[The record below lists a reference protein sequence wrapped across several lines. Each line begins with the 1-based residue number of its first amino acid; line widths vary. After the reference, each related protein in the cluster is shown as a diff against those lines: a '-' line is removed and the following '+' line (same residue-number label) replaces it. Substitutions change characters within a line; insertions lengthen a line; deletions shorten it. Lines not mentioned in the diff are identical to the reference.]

1 MPKKCHR
8 QSAGKGRLG
17 SIGGQKEV
25 IMKKRIASILLVLVM
40 ALSLIPT
47 TVWAWTP
54 TVSTFEA
61 LKSRISSFSHNNPIE
76 IVVDGT
82 IEISETLNIRPTRN
96 GNGHMAWYEFWN
108 QNIIITGADADSKLV
123 RAKGFTDALF
133 DLQGEQGYS
142 GYQGSDHP
150 AYASLTLRNIT
161 LDGGGDTTTA
171 GYAAIR
177 AKEYS
182 NVILEDGAVI
192 QNCKNINNAG
202 GAVYLGSGN
211 NGGAATF
218 TMSGTARMENN
229 EAGMG
234 GALYVNN
241 APAKVII
248 SGGTMQNNT
257 ARNYGGAIS
266 CSATSHYTTLPFT
279 LDLLG
284 GTIKNNTAG
293 VKGGGVYFGGMTT
306 CTVGGALN
314 ITGNTQGESKT
325 ASNLHVGENAEKPQI
340 YIGDDD
346 DKLTS
351 AASIGVNSDL
361 VPTKQIVYGTT
372 ATNIFFSDRTDCAL
386 VPNGNSLDLKATDT
400 HTHCP
405 CNNTYTTSD
414 SYHNHAANTT
424 WTGIN
429 SLAAIKSSGNYYLL
443 NDVTIDD
450 TWALDV
456 NKSNVG
462 LCLNGH
468 KLIINANYNRPYI
481 SIPGY
486 RTLTLTDC
494 GRTAGQIVAQGNLD
508 DYGIRAIK
516 IEAGGT
522 FNMYGGEITGFNEGF
537 AAVHNYAGKFN
548 LFGGKITHN
557 DTCGVYVQGDSRS
570 LTTQMP
576 EFYMFG
582 GEISYNT
589 ADGSDVNGGGVLLEY
604 RSEFNMSGGSIKN
617 NTAGGSGG
625 GIAAYGN
632 NVGDATLT
640 ISGGE
645 ISGNRAS
652 CSSTQKDDQGGGGI
666 YLGACSKLTLSDGK
680 ITGNY
685 ACAENYKETQTNN
698 GGYGGGVLL
707 RSARAFSM
715 TGGEISG
722 NHAGMSSF
730 PKGYSTK
737 YVGGR
742 GGGVYIDNIDNAKFY
757 MSRGSIKNNTA
768 DDCGGGVYFC
778 SKGYVY
784 LSNKPVIQ
792 GNTGKKGAADN
803 LYLDYNNSKQRFD
816 VNGTLNSGADIGIS
830 TSKAL
835 YGSET
840 VTVSRGNAITYDEFK
855 YFKPDRSDYEAFL
868 TNYDS
873 YVALRLKTYDVKI
886 NLPEGLT
893 RLASSGELEQNCST
907 LTTVYA
913 YLTDATNY
921 YIPDDYG
928 LKLNG
933 LTVGK
938 SNNRIYISGSPTA
951 DTTITLPAPTE
962 KGEQPNA
969 PTGLET
975 QDPTSSDGL
984 GHINHTTS
992 KMEYRLVGSTGSW
1005 TTCGNSWTT
1014 AGAGKYEVRFKAT
1027 DTLKP
1032 SPSTEVVINRFI
1044 ESIPVPTPR
1053 GPFVYNGNQQF
1064 GLYPGTA
1071 HGYSSN
1077 RWYAWNVGTYTSTLT
1092 LKDGFKWLDGS
1103 TGTKQVQWEIQKLT
1117 PTAAHFVFK
1126 APADLEYDGTAKEA
1140 TMSWIRGDSSGWGI
1154 GAFSANK
1161 FTVTYKQN
1169 GQVVAAP
1176 TEMGTYQVYVSVANN
1191 DNLNAVSDLTDSSWT
1206 FTITHTGNH
1215 KWGEWKHND
1224 TQHWQECTVSGCTEK
1239 NGLADHDG
1247 TATCTKRAYC
1257 SVCQISYGSIDPTHH
1272 NLQSVAAVEPTCTQS
1287 GNNAY
1292 WKCLDC
1298 GKFFADSGAVNEITD
1313 HSSVIRKA
1321 LGHDYSVKS
1330 DNLRSEAANCQE
1342 HDTYWYVCA
1351 HDSTHI
1357 AKDDPAAADKYYSGE
1372 AGPHIYGTALTDF
1385 GADGHGY
1392 KCTLCDSRKD
1402 VQSHDFRDVPNASFL
1417 QSAATCQHRSVYYKS
1432 CTCGAV
1438 STETFEYG
1446 DTVPHSAK
1454 DGYESDGV
1462 NHWHICKDCSEI
1474 LGEKAPHAA
1483 ADGWK
1488 SDKDGHWKVCKDC
1501 GAAIGSI
1508 KPAHIPDREAADY
1521 ENPVLC
1527 TECGY
1532 EIAPVRPDVDVTVT
1546 IPFSMTVKKTGEA
1559 APGKETFK
1567 LAFAG
1572 MMTDGLKDFVTIVN
1586 DTIETNGE
1594 KTYTGSFVFTIKASK
1609 LHSIS
1614 DGIQLTQVKGSAEG
1628 WTYDETLYYVTL
1640 DIEDETVS
1648 LRDVSIM
1655 GEGDEF
1661 IPLDPKEDGSPLV
1674 AFTNSYNASL
1684 PTPPVKTGD
1693 AGITLW
1699 VSLAALSGL
1708 VMLAIPELKKRK
1720 THR

>member
-1 MPKKCHR
+1 
-8 QSAGKGRLG
+8 
-17 SIGGQKEV
+17 
-25 IMKKRIASILLVLVM
+25 MKKRIASILLVLVM

-47 TVWAWTP
+47 TVWAVWEP
-54 TVSTFEA
+54 TVSTFA
-61 LKSRISSFSHNNPIE
+61 DLKRVIASSSDGYETKIT
-76 IVVDGT
+76 IDGT
-82 IEISETLNIRPTRN
+82 IVISETLNLKSEDSDYGRN
-96 GNGHMAWYEFWN
+96 VSKYNVTIVGKDEN
-108 QNIIITGADADSKLV
+108 SKLV
-123 RAKGFTDALF
+123 RAEGFTEALF
-133 DLQGEQGYS
+133 VVAGTRTYYGSESLYYS
-142 GYQGSDHP
+142 
-150 AYASLTLRNIT
+150 SLTLRDIII
-161 LDGGGDTTTA
+161 DGGSDKTTA
-171 GYAAIR
+171 TSAAIR
-177 AKEYS
+177 VRSQGTLNLEGNTVIRNCKSSDNDGGAIFMGS
-182 NVILEDGAVI
+182 HDTPINGGQAILNISGNVIL
-192 QNCKNINNAG
+192 
-202 GAVYLGSGN
+202 
-211 NGGAATF
+211 
-218 TMSGTARMENN
+218 ENN
-229 EAGMG
+229 EAGYG
-234 GALYVNN
+234 GVVYIRDYGYSGPFTPSKLTMT
-241 APAKVII
+241 
-248 SGGTMQNNT
+248 GGTMRNNT
-257 ARNYGGAIS
+257 ARTAGGAIY
-266 CSATSHYTTLPFT
+266 SHDIKTTYRTEDVPLK
-279 LDLLG
+279 LLG
-284 GTIKNNTAG
+284 GTIQNNTAG
-293 VKGGGVYFGGMTT
+293 IKGGGVYFTGLAA

-325 ASNLHVGENAEKPQI
+325 ASNLHVGEEAENPHI
-340 YIGDDD
+340 YIGYGDN
-346 DKLTS
+346 KLTS

-361 VPTKQIVYGTT
+361 VPTEQIVYGTMD
-372 ATNIFFSDRTDCAL
+372 TNIFFSDRTDCAL

-405 CNNTYTTSD
+405 CNNTTSD
-414 SYHNHAANTT
+414 SYYHNHAANTT

-429 SLAAIKSSGNYYLL
+429 SLAAIKSSGSYYLL

-456 NKSNVG
+456 NKSNVS

-494 GRTAGQIVAQGNLD
+494 GRTAGQIVTQGSQYDLEHYRNYAVD
-508 DYGIRAIK
+508 IG
-516 IEAGGT
+516 AGGQ
-522 FNMYGGEITGFNEGF
+522 FNMYGGEITGFEAD
-537 AAVHNYAGKFN
+537 AAVHNYAGKFY

-557 DTCGVYVQGDSRS
+557 DTHGVYVQGDSRS

-625 GIAAYGN
+625 GIAAYGTSD
-632 NVGDATLT
+632 GDATLT

-730 PKGYSTK
+730 PKGYGTQ
-737 YVGGR
+737 YVGGS
-742 GGGVYIDNIDNAKFY
+742 GGGVYLDNIDNAKFY

-778 SKGYVY
+778 SKSRVY

-816 VNGTLNSGADIGIS
+816 VDGTLNFGADIGIS

-840 VTVSRGNAITYDEFK
+840 VTVSRGRAITSDEFR

-868 TNYDS
+868 TNVDCF
-873 YVALRLKTYDVKI
+873 VALRLKTYDVKI

-928 LKLNG
+928 LTLNG

-951 DTTITLPAPTE
+951 DTIITLPAPTE

-975 QDPTSSDGL
+975 EDPTSSNGL
-984 GHINHTTS
+984 GHINNTTS

-1053 GPFVYNGNQQF
+1053 GPFVYNGNQQY

-1071 HGYSSN
+1071 YGYNSN
-1077 RWYAWNVGTYTSTLT
+1077 RWYAWNAGTYTSKLT

-1103 TGTKQVQWEIQKLT
+1103 TDAKQVQWEIQKLT

-1126 APADLEYDGTAKEA
+1126 APADLEYNGTAKEA
-1140 TMSWIRGDSSGWGI
+1140 TMSWIPGDSSGWGI

-1191 DNLNAVSDLTDSSWT
+1191 DNLNAVSDLTDPSWT

-1215 KWGEWKHND
+1215 RWGEWKHND

-1257 SVCQISYGSIDPTHH
+1257 SVCRISYGSIDPTHH

-1298 GKFFADSGAVNEITD
+1298 GKFFADSAAVNEITD

-1402 VQSHDFRDVPNASFL
+1402 VQSHDFQDVPNASFL
-1417 QSAATCQHRSVYYKS
+1417 KSIATCQHKAVYYKS

-1446 DTVPHSAK
+1446 DTAPHAPK

-1501 GAAIGSI
+1501 GAAIDGT
-1508 KPAHIPDREAADY
+1508 KTAHIPDREAADY
-1521 ENPVLC
+1521 ENPILC
-1527 TECGY
+1527 SVCGY

-1567 LAFAG
+1567 LGFAG
-1572 MMTDGLKDFVTIVN
+1572 MMPDGLKDFVTIVN

-1594 KTYTGSFVFTIKASK
+1594 KTYTGDFVFTVKASK
-1609 LHSIS
+1609 LRYIS
-1614 DGIQLTQVKGSAEG
+1614 DGIHLTQVKGSAEG

-1708 VMLAIPELKKRK
+1708 VMLAIPEFKKRK
-1720 THR
+1720 THC

>member
-1 MPKKCHR
+1 
-8 QSAGKGRLG
+8 
-17 SIGGQKEV
+17 
-25 IMKKRIASILLVLVM
+25 MKKRIASILLVLVM

-47 TVWAWTP
+47 TVWAVWEP
-54 TVSTFEA
+54 TVSTFA
-61 LKSRISSFSHNNPIE
+61 DLKRVIASSSDGYETKIT
-76 IVVDGT
+76 IDGT
-82 IEISETLNIRPTRN
+82 IVISETLNLKSEDSDYGRN
-96 GNGHMAWYEFWN
+96 VSKYNVTIVGKDEN
-108 QNIIITGADADSKLV
+108 SKLV
-123 RAKGFTDALF
+123 RAEGFTEALF
-133 DLQGEQGYS
+133 VVAGTRTYYGSESLYYS
-142 GYQGSDHP
+142 
-150 AYASLTLRNIT
+150 SLTLRDIII
-161 LDGGGDTTTA
+161 DGGSDKTTA
-171 GYAAIR
+171 TSAAIR
-177 AKEYS
+177 VRSQGTLNLEGNTVIRNCKSSDNDGGAIFMGS
-182 NVILEDGAVI
+182 HDTPINGGQAILNISGNVIL
-192 QNCKNINNAG
+192 
-202 GAVYLGSGN
+202 
-211 NGGAATF
+211 
-218 TMSGTARMENN
+218 ENN
-229 EAGMG
+229 EAGYG
-234 GALYVNN
+234 GVVYIRDYGYSGPFTPSKLTMT
-241 APAKVII
+241 
-248 SGGTMQNNT
+248 GGTMRNNT
-257 ARNYGGAIS
+257 ARKAGGAIY
-266 CSATSHYTTLPFT
+266 SHDIKTTYRTEDVPLK
-279 LDLLG
+279 LLG
-284 GTIKNNTAG
+284 GTIQNNTAG
-293 VKGGGVYFGGMTT
+293 IKGGGVYFTGLAA

-314 ITGNTQGESKT
+314 ITGNTQGDSKT
-325 ASNLHVGENAEKPQI
+325 ASNLHVGEEAENPHI
-340 YIGDDD
+340 YISYGD

-372 ATNIFFSDRTDCAL
+372 DTNIFFSDRTDCAL

-429 SLAAIKSSGNYYLL
+429 SLAAIKSSGSYYLL

-456 NKSNVG
+456 NKSNVS

-494 GRTAGQIVAQGNLD
+494 GRTAGQIVAQGSQYDLEHYRNYAVD
-508 DYGIRAIK
+508 IG
-516 IEAGGT
+516 AGGQ
-522 FNMYGGEITGFNEGF
+522 FNMYGGEITGFEAD
-537 AAVHNYAGKFN
+537 AAVHNYAGKFY

-557 DTCGVYVQGDSRS
+557 DTHGVYVQGDSS
-570 LTTQMP
+570 SVLTPMP
-576 EFYMFG
+576 VFNMFG

-589 ADGSDVNGGGVLLEY
+589 ADGSDVNGGGVLLMY
-604 RSEFNMSGGSIKN
+604 RSEFNMFGGFIKN

-632 NVGDATLT
+632 DVGDATLT

-666 YLGACSKLTLSDGK
+666 YLGARSKLTLSDGK

-698 GGYGGGVLL
+698 GGYGGGVLF

-730 PKGYSTK
+730 PKGYGTQ
-737 YVGGR
+737 YVGGS
-742 GGGVYIDNIDNAKFY
+742 GGGVYLDNIDNAKFY

-778 SKGYVY
+778 SKSRVY

-803 LYLDYNNSKQRFD
+803 LYLDYNNSNQRFD
-816 VNGTLNSGADIGIS
+816 VNGTLNFGADIGIS

-840 VTVSRGNAITYDEFK
+840 VTVSRGRAITYDEFK

-873 YVALRLKTYDVKI
+873 FVALRLKTYDVNI
-886 NLPEGLT
+886 ILPDGLT

-928 LKLNG
+928 LTLNG

-975 QDPTSSDGL
+975 QDPTRSDGL
-984 GHINHTTS
+984 GHINNTTS

-1053 GPFVYNGNQQF
+1053 GPFVYNGNQQY

-1191 DNLNAVSDLTDSSWT
+1191 DNLNAVSDLTDPSWT

-1372 AGPHIYGTALTDF
+1372 AGPHIYGTTLTDF

-1402 VQSHDFRDVPNASFL
+1402 VRSHDFQDVPNASFL
-1417 QSAATCQHRSVYYKS
+1417 QSGPTCQHRSVYYKS

-1446 DTVPHSAK
+1446 DTAPHAPK

-1501 GAAIGSI
+1501 GAAIDGT
-1508 KPAHIPDREAADY
+1508 KTAHTPDRDAADY

-1567 LAFAG
+1567 LGFAG

-1594 KTYTGSFVFTIKASK
+1594 KTYTGSFVFTVKASK
-1609 LHSIS
+1609 LRYIS
-1614 DGIQLTQVKGSAEG
+1614 DGIHLTQVKGSAEG

-1661 IPLDPKEDGSPLV
+1661 IPLDPKADGSPLV

-1720 THR
+1720 THC

>member
-1 MPKKCHR
+1 
-8 QSAGKGRLG
+8 
-17 SIGGQKEV
+17 
-25 IMKKRIASILLVLVM
+25 MKKRIASILLVLVM

-47 TVWAWTP
+47 TVWAVWEP
-54 TVSTFEA
+54 TVSTFA
-61 LKSRISSFSHNNPIE
+61 DLKRVIASSSDGYETKIT
-76 IVVDGT
+76 IDGT
-82 IEISETLNIRPTRN
+82 IVISETLNLKSEDSDYGRN
-96 GNGHMAWYEFWN
+96 VSKYNVTIVGKDEN
-108 QNIIITGADADSKLV
+108 SKLV
-123 RAKGFTDALF
+123 RAEGFTEALF
-133 DLQGEQGYS
+133 VVAGTRTYYGSESLYYS
-142 GYQGSDHP
+142 
-150 AYASLTLRNIT
+150 SLTLRDIII
-161 LDGGGDTTTA
+161 DGGSDKTTA
-171 GYAAIR
+171 TSAAIR
-177 AKEYS
+177 VRSQGTLNLEGNTVIRNCKSSDNDGGAIFMGS
-182 NVILEDGAVI
+182 HDTPINGGQAILNISGNVIL
-192 QNCKNINNAG
+192 
-202 GAVYLGSGN
+202 
-211 NGGAATF
+211 
-218 TMSGTARMENN
+218 ENN
-229 EAGMG
+229 EAGYG
-234 GALYVNN
+234 GVVYIRDYGYSGPFTPSKLTMT
-241 APAKVII
+241 
-248 SGGTMQNNT
+248 GGTMRNNT
-257 ARNYGGAIS
+257 ARKAGGAIY
-266 CSATSHYTTLPFT
+266 SHDIKTTYRTEDVPLK
-279 LDLLG
+279 LLG
-284 GTIKNNTAG
+284 GTIQNNTAG
-293 VKGGGVYFGGMTT
+293 IKGGGVYFTGLAA

-325 ASNLHVGENAEKPQI
+325 ASNLHVGEEAENPHI
-340 YIGDDD
+340 YISYGD

-372 ATNIFFSDRTDCAL
+372 DTNIFFSDRTDCAL

-414 SYHNHAANTT
+414 SYHDHTANTT

-429 SLAAIKSSGNYYLL
+429 SLAAIKSTGNYYLL

-456 NKSNVG
+456 NKSNVS

-468 KLIINANYNRPYI
+468 KLIINANYNRPCI

-494 GRTAGQIVAQGNLD
+494 GQTAGQIVAQGSQYDLEHYSN
-508 DYGIRAIK
+508 YAIK
-516 IEAGGT
+516 IDAGGT
-522 FNMYGGEITGFNEGF
+522 FNMYGGEITGFK
-537 AAVHNYAGKFN
+537 ADAVVYNYAGEFN

-557 DTCGVYVQGDSRS
+557 DACGVHVLGDYQN
-570 LTTQMP
+570 LTTPMP
-576 EFYMFG
+576 VFNMYG

-589 ADGSDVNGGGVLLEY
+589 INGSDVNGGGVLLNY
-604 RSEFNMSGGSIKN
+604 RSKFNMFGGFIKN

-666 YLGACSKLTLSDGK
+666 YLGSYSKLTLSDGK

-698 GGYGGGVLL
+698 GGYGGGVFL
-707 RSARAFSM
+707 RSYRAFSM

-803 LYLDYNNSKQRFD
+803 LYLDYNNSNQRFN

-855 YFKPDRSDYEAFL
+855 YFKPDRSNYEAFL
-868 TNYDS
+868 TNVDC

-928 LKLNG
+928 LTLNG

-975 QDPTSSDGL
+975 QDPTSSNGF
-984 GHINHTTS
+984 GYINHTTS
-992 KMEYRLVGSTGSW
+992 KMEYRLVGSTGPW

-1053 GPFVYNGNQQF
+1053 GPFVYNGNQQY

-1191 DNLNAVSDLTDSSWT
+1191 DNLNAVSDLTDPSWT

-1298 GKFFADSGAVNEITD
+1298 GKFFADSAAVNEITD

-1402 VQSHDFRDVPNASFL
+1402 VRSHDFQDVPNASFL
-1417 QSAATCQHRSVYYKS
+1417 QSAATCQHKAVYYKS
-1432 CTCGAV
+1432 CTCGAK
-1438 STETFEYG
+1438 STDTFEYG
-1446 DTVPHSAK
+1446 DTAPHSTK

-1474 LGEKAPHAA
+1474 LGEKAPHTA

-1488 SDKDGHWKVCKDC
+1488 FDKDGHWKVCKDC
-1501 GAAIGSI
+1501 GAAIDGT
-1508 KPAHIPDREAADY
+1508 KTAHTPDREAADY

-1546 IPFSMTVKKTGEA
+1546 IPFSMTVKKAGEA

-1594 KTYTGSFVFTIKASK
+1594 KTYTGDFVFTVKASK
-1609 LHSIS
+1609 LRYIS
-1614 DGIQLTQVKGSAEG
+1614 DGIHLTQVKGSAEG

-1648 LRDVSIM
+1648 LRDVSVP

-1708 VMLAIPELKKRK
+1708 VMLAIPEFKKRK
-1720 THR
+1720 THC

>member
-1 MPKKCHR
+1 
-8 QSAGKGRLG
+8 
-17 SIGGQKEV
+17 
-25 IMKKRIASILLVLVM
+25 MKKRIASILLVLVM

-47 TVWAWTP
+47 TVWAWTS

-61 LKSRISSFSHNNPIE
+61 LKSRISSLSYNNPIE

-96 GNGHMAWYEFWN
+96 GDGHMAWYEFWN

-234 GALYVNN
+234 GALYVSN
-241 APAKVII
+241 APAEVTI

-257 ARNYGGAIS
+257 ARKNGGAIS
-266 CSATSHYTTLPFT
+266 CDASSYYSLSIP
-279 LDLLG
+279 LKLLG

-293 VKGGGVYFGGMTT
+293 IKGGGVYFGGTT
-306 CTVGGALN
+306 VCTVGGALN
-314 ITGNTQGESKT
+314 ITGNTQGDSKT
-325 ASNLHVGENAEKPQI
+325 ASNLHVGEEAKNPQI
-340 YIGDDD
+340 SIGYDD

-386 VPNGNSLDLKATDT
+386 VANGNSLDLKASAT

-429 SLAAIKSSGNYYLL
+429 SLAAIKSSGSYYLL
-443 NDVTIDD
+443 NDVTVDK

-456 NKSNVG
+456 NKSDVR

-557 DTCGVYVQGDSRS
+557 DTHGVYVQGDSSS

-604 RSEFNMSGGSIKN
+604 RSKFNMSGGSIKN

-632 NVGDATLT
+632 DVGDATLT

-666 YLGACSKLTLSDGK
+666 YLGARSKLTLSDGK

-698 GGYGGGVLL
+698 GGYGGGVLF

-730 PKGYSTK
+730 PKGYGTE

-840 VTVSRGNAITYDEFK
+840 VTVSRSNPITYDEFK

-928 LKLNG
+928 LTLNG

-1140 TMSWIRGDSSGWGI
+1140 TMSWIPGDSSGWGI

-1169 GQVVAAP
+1169 GKIVAAP

-1191 DNLNAVSDLTDSSWT
+1191 DNLNAVSDLTDPSWT

-1257 SVCQISYGSIDPTHH
+1257 SVCQIFYGSIDPTHH

-1298 GKFFADSGAVNEITD
+1298 GKFFADSAAVNEITD

-1330 DNLRSEAANCQE
+1330 DNLRSEAANCRE

-1357 AKDDPAAADKYYSGE
+1357 AKDDPAAADKYYSGA

-1402 VQSHDFRDVPNASFL
+1402 VQSHDFQDVPNASFL
-1417 QSAATCQHRSVYYKS
+1417 KSIATCQHKAVYYKS

-1446 DTVPHSAK
+1446 DTAPHAPK

-1474 LGEKAPHAA
+1474 LGEKAPHTA

-1501 GAAIGSI
+1501 GAAIDGT
-1508 KPAHIPDREAADY
+1508 KTAHTPDRDAADY

-1527 TECGY
+1527 TVCGY

-1708 VMLAIPELKKRK
+1708 VMLAIPEFKKRK
-1720 THR
+1720 THC

>member
-1 MPKKCHR
+1 
-8 QSAGKGRLG
+8 
-17 SIGGQKEV
+17 
-25 IMKKRIASILLVLVM
+25 MKKRIASILLVLVM

-47 TVWAWTP
+47 TVWAWSYDNVTSFDKLKSAIEDLSYNNSIEI
-54 TVSTFEA
+54 TVS
-61 LKSRISSFSHNNPIE
+61 
-76 IVVDGT
+76 GT
-82 IEISETLNIRPTRN
+82 IEISETLNIRPTRT
-96 GNGHMAWYEFWN
+96 GNGTMAWYKYWN
-108 QNIIITGADADSKLV
+108 QNIIISGADANSKLV
-123 RAKGFTDALF
+123 RAKGFKGALF
-133 DLQGEQGYS
+133 NLQGEQGY
-142 GYQGSDHP
+142 GDGEDHP
-150 AYASLTLRNIT
+150 AYASLTLRDIT
-161 LDGGGDTTTA
+161 LDGGSDTTTA
-171 GYAAIR
+171 TSAAITAR
-177 AKEYS
+177 EYS
-182 NVILEDGAVI
+182 KVILENGAVI
-192 QNCKNINNAG
+192 QNCKNSSDEG

-211 NGGAATF
+211 SHGTATF

-234 GALYVNN
+234 GALYVRN
-241 APAKVII
+241 APAEVTI

-257 ARNYGGAIS
+257 ARKSGGAINS
-266 CSATSHYTTLPFT
+266 RANRYMSSTSEYDVKLTLT
-279 LDLLG
+279 G
-284 GTIKNNTAG
+284 GAIKNNTAG
-293 VKGGGVYFGGMTT
+293 IKGGGVYFGGITT

-314 ITGNTQGESKT
+314 ITGNTQGDSKT
-325 ASNLHVGENAEKPQI
+325 ASNLHVGEAAENPHI
-340 YIGDDD
+340 YISYGD

-351 AASIGVNSDL
+351 AARIGVNSDL

-372 ATNIFFSDRTDCAL
+372 DTNIFSSDRTGCAL
-386 VPNGNSLDLKATDT
+386 VPNGSSLDLKASDT
-400 HTHCP
+400 HTHCS
-405 CNNTYTTSD
+405 CNNTRTTSD
-414 SYHNHAANTT
+414 SYHDHAANTT

-450 TWALDV
+450 TWALSQTI
-456 NKSNVG
+456 SNVG

-468 KLIINANYNRPYI
+468 KLIINANYNKPCI

-494 GRTAGQIVAQGNLD
+494 GQTAGQIVAQGSQYDLEHYSN
-508 DYGIRAIK
+508 YAIK
-516 IEAGGT
+516 IDAGST
-522 FNMYGGEITGFNEGF
+522 FNMYGGEITGFK
-537 AAVHNYAGKFN
+537 ADAVVYNYAGEFN

-557 DTCGVYVQGDSRS
+557 DTRGVYIQGNYRDAS
-570 LTTQMP
+570 TQMP
-576 EFYMFG
+576 VFNMFD

-589 ADGSDVNGGGVLLEY
+589 INGSDVNGGGVLLQY
-604 RSEFNMSGGSIKN
+604 SSKFNMSGGSIKN

-632 NVGDATLT
+632 NVGDSTLT

-645 ISGNRAS
+645 ISSNRAS
-652 CSSTQKDDQGGGGI
+652 CGNTQEDYQGGGGI
-666 YLGACSKLTLSDGK
+666 YLGSYSKLTLSGTAR

-685 ACAENYKETQTNN
+685 ACAENYKEASTNN
-698 GGYGGGVLL
+698 GGYGGGVFL
-707 RSARAFSM
+707 RSTRAFSM
-715 TGGEISG
+715 EGGEISG

-730 PKGYSTK
+730 PKGYGTQ
-737 YVGGR
+737 YVGGK
-742 GGGVYIDNIDNAKFY
+742 GGGVYLYNNDTKLY

-768 DDCGGGVYFC
+768 DDCGGGVFFE
-778 SKGYVY
+778 SNGRVY

-803 LYLDYNNSKQRFD
+803 LYLDYYSSQRFNVD
-816 VNGTLNSGADIGIS
+816 DSLYSGADIGIS
-830 TSKAL
+830 TSEVL

-840 VTVSRGNAITYDEFK
+840 VTVSRGKAITYDEFK

-893 RLASSGELEQNCST
+893 RLESSGELAQNCST

-928 LKLNG
+928 LTLNG

-938 SNNRIYISGSPTA
+938 ANNRIYISGSPTA

-975 QDPTSSDGL
+975 QDPTSTDGL
-984 GHINHTTS
+984 GHINNTTS
-992 KMEYRLVGSTGSW
+992 KMEYRLVGSTGPW
-1005 TTCGNSWTT
+1005 TTCGYSWTT
-1014 AGAGKYEVRFKAT
+1014 AGAGKYEVRYKAT

-1044 ESIPVPTPR
+1044 EPISVPTPR
-1053 GPFVYNGNQQF
+1053 GPFVYNGEEQY
-1064 GLYPGTA
+1064 GLYPGEA
-1071 HGYSSN
+1071 HGYTSN
-1077 RWYAWNVGTYTSTLT
+1077 RWYAWNAGTYTSKLT
-1092 LKDGFKWLDGS
+1092 LKDGFKWQDGS
-1103 TGTKQVQWEIQKLT
+1103 TGTKEVQWEIRKLT

-1126 APADLEYDGTAKEA
+1126 APADLEYNGTAKEA
-1140 TMSWIRGDSSGWGI
+1140 TMSWIRGSTPGWGI
-1154 GAFSANK
+1154 GRFEANK

-1169 GQVVAAP
+1169 GKVVAAP

-1215 KWGEWKHND
+1215 HWGEWKHND

-1292 WKCLDC
+1292 WKCQDC

-1357 AKDDPAAADKYYSGE
+1357 AKDDPAAADKYYSGA
-1372 AGPHIYGTALTDF
+1372 AGSHIYGTALTDF

-1446 DTVPHSAK
+1446 DTAPHSAK

-1508 KPAHIPDREAADY
+1508 KPPHSPDRDAADY

-1527 TECGY
+1527 TDCGY
-1532 EIAPVRPDVDVTVT
+1532 EIAPVRPDVNVTVT

-1559 APGKETFK
+1559 APGQESFK
-1567 LAFAG
+1567 LTFVG
-1572 MMTDGLKDFVTIVN
+1572 MMPEGLKDFVTIVN

-1609 LHSIS
+1609 LNSIS

-1655 GEGDEF
+1655 GEGDEL
-1661 IPLDPKEDGSPLV
+1661 IPLNPKEDGSPLV

>member
-1 MPKKCHR
+1 
-8 QSAGKGRLG
+8 
-17 SIGGQKEV
+17 
-25 IMKKRIASILLVLVM
+25 MKKRIASILLVLVM

-47 TVWAWTP
+47 TVWAVWEP
-54 TVSTFEA
+54 TVSTFA
-61 LKSRISSFSHNNPIE
+61 DLKRVIASSSDGYETKIT
-76 IVVDGT
+76 IDGT
-82 IEISETLNIRPTRN
+82 IVISETLNLKSEDSDYGRN
-96 GNGHMAWYEFWN
+96 VSKYNVTIVGKDEN
-108 QNIIITGADADSKLV
+108 SKLV
-123 RAKGFTDALF
+123 RAEGFTEALF
-133 DLQGEQGYS
+133 VVAGTRTYYGSESLYYS
-142 GYQGSDHP
+142 
-150 AYASLTLRNIT
+150 SLTLRDIII
-161 LDGGGDTTTA
+161 DGGSDKTTA
-171 GYAAIR
+171 TSAAIR
-177 AKEYS
+177 VRSQGTLNLEGNTVIRNCKSSDNDGGAIFMGS
-182 NVILEDGAVI
+182 HDTPINGGQAILNISGNVIL
-192 QNCKNINNAG
+192 
-202 GAVYLGSGN
+202 
-211 NGGAATF
+211 
-218 TMSGTARMENN
+218 ENN
-229 EAGMG
+229 EAGYG
-234 GALYVNN
+234 GVVYIRDYGYSGPFTPSKLTMT
-241 APAKVII
+241 
-248 SGGTMQNNT
+248 GGTMRNNT
-257 ARNYGGAIS
+257 ARTAGGAIY
-266 CSATSHYTTLPFT
+266 SHDIKTTYRTEDVPLK
-279 LDLLG
+279 LLG
-284 GTIKNNTAG
+284 GTIQNNTAG
-293 VKGGGVYFGGMTT
+293 IKGGGVYFTGLAA

-314 ITGNTQGESKT
+314 ITGNTQGDSKT
-325 ASNLHVGENAEKPQI
+325 ASNLHVGEEAENPHI
-340 YIGDDD
+340 YIGYGDN
-346 DKLTS
+346 KLTS
-351 AASIGVNSDL
+351 AARIGVNSDL

-400 HTHCP
+400 HTHCS

-429 SLAAIKSSGNYYLL
+429 SLAAIKSSGSYYLL
-443 NDVTIDD
+443 NDVTVDK
-450 TWALDV
+450 TWALDLD
-456 NKSNVG
+456 KSNVS

-468 KLIINANYNRPYI
+468 KLIINANYNRPCI

-494 GRTAGQIVAQGNLD
+494 GQTAGQIVTQGSQYDLEHYRNYAVD
-508 DYGIRAIK
+508 IG
-516 IEAGGT
+516 AGGQ
-522 FNMYGGEITGFNEGF
+522 FNMYGGEITGFE
-537 AAVHNYAGKFN
+537 ADAVVHNYAGKFY

-557 DTCGVYVQGDSRS
+557 DTHGVYVQGDSRS

-604 RSEFNMSGGSIKN
+604 RSEFNMLGGSIKN

-625 GIAAYGN
+625 GIAAYGTSD
-632 NVGDATLT
+632 GDATLT

-698 GGYGGGVLL
+698 GGYGGGVLF

-730 PKGYSTK
+730 PKGYGTQ

-816 VNGTLNSGADIGIS
+816 VNNTLNFGADIGIS

-840 VTVSRGNAITYDEFK
+840 VTVSRSRAITYDEFK

-868 TNYDS
+868 TNHDS

-928 LKLNG
+928 LTLNG

-938 SNNRIYISGSPTA
+938 SNNRIYISGSPMA

-969 PTGLET
+969 PAGLET
-975 QDPTSSDGL
+975 EDPTSSNGF
-984 GHINHTTS
+984 GYINHTTS

-1005 TTCGNSWTT
+1005 TNCGSSNWTT
-1014 AGAGKYEVRFKAT
+1014 APAGRYEVRYKAT

-1053 GPFVYNGNQQF
+1053 GPFVYNGNQQY

-1126 APADLEYDGTAKEA
+1126 APADLEYDGTAKKA
-1140 TMSWIRGDSSGWGI
+1140 TVNWIPGDSSGWGI

-1169 GQVVAAP
+1169 GKVVAAP

-1191 DNLNAVSDLTDSSWT
+1191 DNLNAVSDLTDPSWT

-1257 SVCQISYGSIDPTHH
+1257 SVCQIPYGSIDPTHH

-1298 GKFFADSGAVNEITD
+1298 GKFFADSAAVNEITD

-1357 AKDDPAAADKYYSGE
+1357 AKDDPAAADKYYSGA

-1392 KCTLCDSRKD
+1392 KCALCDSRKD

-1508 KPAHIPDREAADY
+1508 KPAHIPDRKAADY

-1559 APGKETFK
+1559 APGKENFQ

-1594 KTYTGSFVFTIKASK
+1594 KIYTGDFVFTVKASK
-1609 LHSIS
+1609 LRYIS
-1614 DGIQLTQVKGSAEG
+1614 DGIHLTQVKGSAEG

-1720 THR
+1720 THC

>member
-1 MPKKCHR
+1 
-8 QSAGKGRLG
+8 
-17 SIGGQKEV
+17 
-25 IMKKRIASILLVLVM
+25 MKKRIASILLVLVM

-47 TVWAWTP
+47 TVWAVWEP
-54 TVSTFEA
+54 TVSTFA
-61 LKSRISSFSHNNPIE
+61 DLKRVIASSSNGYETKIT
-76 IVVDGT
+76 IDGT
-82 IEISETLNIRPTRN
+82 IVISETLNLKSEDSDYGRN
-96 GNGHMAWYEFWN
+96 VSKYNVTIVGKDEN
-108 QNIIITGADADSKLV
+108 SKLV
-123 RAKGFTDALF
+123 RAEGFTEALF
-133 DLQGEQGYS
+133 VVAGTRTYYGSESLYYS
-142 GYQGSDHP
+142 
-150 AYASLTLRNIT
+150 SLTLRDIII
-161 LDGGGDTTTA
+161 DGGSDKTTA
-171 GYAAIR
+171 TSAAIR
-177 AKEYS
+177 VRSQGTLNLEGNTVIRNCKSSDNDGGAIFMGS
-182 NVILEDGAVI
+182 HDTPINGGQAILNISGNVIL
-192 QNCKNINNAG
+192 
-202 GAVYLGSGN
+202 
-211 NGGAATF
+211 
-218 TMSGTARMENN
+218 ENN
-229 EAGMG
+229 EAGYG
-234 GALYVNN
+234 GVVYIRDYGYSGPFTPSKLTMT
-241 APAKVII
+241 
-248 SGGTMQNNT
+248 GGTMRNNT
-257 ARNYGGAIS
+257 ARTAGGAIY
-266 CSATSHYTTLPFT
+266 SHDIKTTYRTEDVPLK
-279 LDLLG
+279 LLG
-284 GTIKNNTAG
+284 GTIQNNTAG
-293 VKGGGVYFGGMTT
+293 IKGGGVYFTGLAA

-314 ITGNTQGESKT
+314 ITGNTQGDSKT
-325 ASNLHVGENAEKPQI
+325 ASNLHVGEEAENPHI
-340 YIGDDD
+340 YIGYGDN
-346 DKLTS
+346 KLTS

-361 VPTKQIVYGTT
+361 VPTEQIVYGTT
-372 ATNIFFSDRTDCAL
+372 DTNIFFSDRTDCAL
-386 VPNGNSLDLKATDT
+386 VPNGSTLDLKATDT

-405 CNNTYTTSD
+405 CNNTTSD
-414 SYHNHAANTT
+414 SYYHNHAANTT

-429 SLAAIKSSGNYYLL
+429 SLAAIKSSGSYYLL

-450 TWALDV
+450 TWALDL
-456 NKSNVG
+456 NKSDVS

-468 KLIINANYNRPYI
+468 KLIINANYNRPCI

-494 GRTAGQIVAQGNLD
+494 GQTAGQIVTQGSQYDLEHYRNYAVD
-508 DYGIRAIK
+508 IG
-516 IEAGGT
+516 AGGQ
-522 FNMYGGEITGFNEGF
+522 FNMYGGEITGFEAD
-537 AAVHNYAGKFN
+537 AAVHNYAGKFY

-557 DTCGVYVQGDSRS
+557 DTHGVYVQGDSRS

-604 RSEFNMSGGSIKN
+604 RSEFNMLGGSIKN

-632 NVGDATLT
+632 DVGDATLT

-666 YLGACSKLTLSDGK
+666 YLGARSKLTLSDGK

-730 PKGYSTK
+730 PKGYGTQ
-737 YVGGR
+737 YVGGS

-778 SKGYVY
+778 SKGRVY

-803 LYLDYNNSKQRFD
+803 LYLDYNNSNQRFD
-816 VNGTLNSGADIGIS
+816 VNGTLNFGADIGIS

-840 VTVSRGNAITYDEFK
+840 VTVSRGRAITYDEFK
-855 YFKPDRSDYEAFL
+855 YFKPDRSNYEAFL
-868 TNYDS
+868 TNVDCYI
-873 YVALRLKTYDVKI
+873 ALRLKTYDVKI

-928 LKLNG
+928 MILNG

-969 PTGLET
+969 PTDLET
-975 QDPTSSDGL
+975 EDPTSSNGL
-984 GHINHTTS
+984 GHINNTTS

-1014 AGAGKYEVRFKAT
+1014 AGAGKYEVRYKAT

-1053 GPFVYNGNQQF
+1053 GPFVYNGNQQY

-1071 HGYSSN
+1071 YGYNSN
-1077 RWYAWNVGTYTSTLT
+1077 RWYAWNAGTYTSKLT

-1103 TGTKQVQWEIQKLT
+1103 TDAKQVQWEIQKLT

-1126 APADLEYDGTAKEA
+1126 APADLEYNGTAKEA
-1140 TMSWIRGDSSGWGI
+1140 TMSWIPGDSSGWGI

-1191 DNLNAVSDLTDSSWT
+1191 DNLNAVSDLTDPSWT

-1215 KWGEWKHND
+1215 RWGEWKHND

-1257 SVCQISYGSIDPTHH
+1257 SVCRISYGSIDPTHH

-1298 GKFFADSGAVNEITD
+1298 GKFFADSAAVNEITD

-1330 DNLRSEAANCQE
+1330 NNLRSEAANCQE

-1372 AGPHIYGTALTDF
+1372 AGPHIYGTTLTDF

-1402 VQSHDFRDVPNASFL
+1402 VRSHDFQDVPNASFL
-1417 QSAATCQHRSVYYKS
+1417 QSAATCQHKAVYYKS

-1446 DTVPHSAK
+1446 DTAPHAPK

-1488 SDKDGHWKVCKDC
+1488 SDKDGHRKVCKDC
-1501 GAAIGSI
+1501 GAAIDGT
-1508 KPAHIPDREAADY
+1508 KTAHTPDRDAADY

-1567 LAFAG
+1567 LGFAG
-1572 MMTDGLKDFVTIVN
+1572 MMPDGLKDFVTIVN

-1594 KTYTGSFVFTIKASK
+1594 KTYTGDFVFTVKASK
-1609 LHSIS
+1609 LRYIS
-1614 DGIQLTQVKGSAEG
+1614 DGIHLTQIKGSAEG
-1628 WTYDETLYYVTL
+1628 WTYDETLYYVTF

-1648 LRDVSIM
+1648 LRDVSIP

-1661 IPLDPKEDGSPLV
+1661 IPLDPKADGSPLV

>member
-1 MPKKCHR
+1 
-8 QSAGKGRLG
+8 
-17 SIGGQKEV
+17 
-25 IMKKRIASILLVLVM
+25 MKKRIASILLVLVM

-47 TVWAWTP
+47 TVWAVWEP
-54 TVSTFEA
+54 TVSTFA
-61 LKSRISSFSHNNPIE
+61 DLKRVIASSSDGYETKIT
-76 IVVDGT
+76 IDGT
-82 IEISETLNIRPTRN
+82 IVISETLNLKSEDSDYGRN
-96 GNGHMAWYEFWN
+96 VSKYNVTIVGKDEN
-108 QNIIITGADADSKLV
+108 SKLV
-123 RAKGFTDALF
+123 RAEGFTEALF
-133 DLQGEQGYS
+133 VVAGTRTYYGSESLYYS
-142 GYQGSDHP
+142 
-150 AYASLTLRNIT
+150 SLTLRDIII
-161 LDGGGDTTTA
+161 DGGSDKTTA
-171 GYAAIR
+171 TSAAIR
-177 AKEYS
+177 VRSQGTLNLEGNTVIRNCKSSDNDGGAIFMGS
-182 NVILEDGAVI
+182 HDTPINGGQAILNISGNVIL
-192 QNCKNINNAG
+192 
-202 GAVYLGSGN
+202 
-211 NGGAATF
+211 
-218 TMSGTARMENN
+218 ENN
-229 EAGMG
+229 EAGYG
-234 GALYVNN
+234 GVVYIRDYGYSGPFTPSKLTMT
-241 APAKVII
+241 
-248 SGGTMQNNT
+248 GGTMRNNT
-257 ARNYGGAIS
+257 ARTAGGAIY
-266 CSATSHYTTLPFT
+266 SHDIKTTYRTEDVPLK
-279 LDLLG
+279 LLG
-284 GTIKNNTAG
+284 GTIQNNTAG
-293 VKGGGVYFGGMTT
+293 IKGGGVYFTGLAA

-325 ASNLHVGENAEKPQI
+325 ASNLHVGEEAENPHI
-340 YIGDDD
+340 YIGYGDN
-346 DKLTS
+346 KLTS

-361 VPTKQIVYGTT
+361 VPTEQIVYGTMD
-372 ATNIFFSDRTDCAL
+372 TNIFFSDRTDCAL

-405 CNNTYTTSD
+405 CNNTTSD
-414 SYHNHAANTT
+414 SYYHNHAANTT

-429 SLAAIKSSGNYYLL
+429 SLAAIKSSGSYYLL

-456 NKSNVG
+456 NKSNVS

-468 KLIINANYNRPYI
+468 KLIINANYNRPCI

-494 GRTAGQIVAQGNLD
+494 GRTAGQIVTQGSQYDLEHYRNYAVD
-508 DYGIRAIK
+508 IG
-516 IEAGGT
+516 AGGQ
-522 FNMYGGEITGFNEGF
+522 FNMYGGEITGFEAD
-537 AAVHNYAGKFN
+537 AAVHNYAGKFY

-557 DTCGVYVQGDSRS
+557 DTHGVYVQGDSRS

-625 GIAAYGN
+625 GIAAYGTSD
-632 NVGDATLT
+632 GDATLT

-730 PKGYSTK
+730 PKGYGTQ
-737 YVGGR
+737 YVGGS
-742 GGGVYIDNIDNAKFY
+742 GGGVYLDNIDNAKFY

-778 SKGYVY
+778 SKSRVY

-816 VNGTLNSGADIGIS
+816 VDGTLNFGADIGIS

-840 VTVSRGNAITYDEFK
+840 VTVSRGRAITSDEFR

-868 TNYDS
+868 TNVDCF
-873 YVALRLKTYDVKI
+873 VALRLKTYDVKI

-928 LKLNG
+928 LTLNG

-951 DTTITLPAPTE
+951 DTIITLPAPTE

-975 QDPTSSDGL
+975 EDPTSSNGL
-984 GHINHTTS
+984 GHINNTTS

-1053 GPFVYNGNQQF
+1053 GPFVYNGNQQY

-1071 HGYSSN
+1071 YGYNSN
-1077 RWYAWNVGTYTSTLT
+1077 RWYAWNAGTYTSKLT

-1103 TGTKQVQWEIQKLT
+1103 TDAKQVQWEIQKLT

-1126 APADLEYDGTAKEA
+1126 APADLEYNGTAKEA
-1140 TMSWIRGDSSGWGI
+1140 TMSWIPGDSSGWGI

-1191 DNLNAVSDLTDSSWT
+1191 DNLNAVSDLTDPSWT

-1215 KWGEWKHND
+1215 RWGEWKHND

-1257 SVCQISYGSIDPTHH
+1257 SVCRISYGSIDPTHH

-1372 AGPHIYGTALTDF
+1372 AGSHIYGTALTDF

-1402 VQSHDFRDVPNASFL
+1402 VQSHDFQDVPNASFL
-1417 QSAATCQHRSVYYKS
+1417 KSIATCQHKAVYYKS

-1446 DTVPHSAK
+1446 DTAPHSTK

-1474 LGEKAPHAA
+1474 LGEKAPHTA

-1501 GAAIGSI
+1501 GAAIDGT
-1508 KPAHIPDREAADY
+1508 KTAHTPDREAADY

-1559 APGKETFK
+1559 APGQESFK

-1594 KTYTGSFVFTIKASK
+1594 KTYTGSFVFTVKASK

-1614 DGIQLTQVKGSAEG
+1614 DGIRLTQVKGSAEG

>member
-17 SIGGQKEV
+17 STGGQKEV

-47 TVWAWTP
+47 TVWAWTS

-61 LKSRISSFSHNNPIE
+61 LKSRISSLSYNNPIE
-76 IVVDGT
+76 IVVNGT

-96 GNGHMAWYEFWN
+96 GNGQMAWYKFWN
-108 QNIIITGADADSKLV
+108 QNITIIGADANSKLV

-133 DLQGEQGYS
+133 DLEGEQGY
-142 GYQGSDHP
+142 GDGEDHP

-234 GALYVNN
+234 GALYVSN
-241 APAKVII
+241 APAEVTI

-257 ARNYGGAIS
+257 ARKNGGAIS
-266 CSATSHYTTLPFT
+266 CDASSYYSLSIP
-279 LDLLG
+279 LKLLG

-293 VKGGGVYFGGMTT
+293 IKGGGVYFGGTT
-306 CTVGGALN
+306 VCTVGGALN

-325 ASNLHVGENAEKPQI
+325 ASNLHVGEEAKNPQI
-340 YIGDDD
+340 YIGYGD

-405 CNNTYTTSD
+405 CNNTSD
-414 SYHNHAANTT
+414 SYHDHVANTT

-450 TWALDV
+450 TWALDL
-456 NKSNVG
+456 NKSNVS

-522 FNMYGGEITGFNEGF
+522 FNMYGGEITGFNEGI

-557 DTCGVYVQGDSRS
+557 DTRGVYVEGDYRN
-570 LTTQMP
+570 LTTPMP
-576 EFYMFG
+576 KFNMFG

-589 ADGSDVNGGGVLLEY
+589 INGSDVNGGGVLLEY

-632 NVGDATLT
+632 DVGDATLT

-742 GGGVYIDNIDNAKFY
+742 GGGVYIDNIDNAKFS
-757 MSRGSIKNNTA
+757 MSRGSIKNNSA

-840 VTVSRGNAITYDEFK
+840 VTVSRSRAITYDEFK

-893 RLASSGELEQNCST
+893 RLASSGELVQNCST

-928 LKLNG
+928 LTLNG

-975 QDPTSSDGL
+975 EDPTSSNGF
-984 GHINHTTS
+984 GYINNTTS

-1126 APADLEYDGTAKEA
+1126 APADLEYDGTAKKA
-1140 TMSWIRGDSSGWGI
+1140 TVNWIPGDSSGWGI

-1191 DNLNAVSDLTDSSWT
+1191 DNLNAVSDLTDPSWT

-1298 GKFFADSGAVNEITD
+1298 GKFFADSAAVNEITD

-1357 AKDDPAAADKYYSGE
+1357 AKDDPAAADKYYSGA
-1372 AGPHIYGTALTDF
+1372 AGSHIYGTALTDF

-1508 KPAHIPDREAADY
+1508 KPAHIPDRDAADY

-1559 APGKETFK
+1559 APGQESFK
-1567 LAFAG
+1567 LTFAG

-1594 KTYTGSFVFTIKASK
+1594 KTYTGSFAFTIKASK

-1648 LRDVSIM
+1648 LRDVSVP

-1708 VMLAIPELKKRK
+1708 VMLAIPEFKKRK
-1720 THR
+1720 THC

>member
-1 MPKKCHR
+1 
-8 QSAGKGRLG
+8 
-17 SIGGQKEV
+17 
-25 IMKKRIASILLVLVM
+25 MKKRIASILLVLVM

-47 TVWAWTP
+47 TVWAVWEP
-54 TVSTFEA
+54 TVSTFA
-61 LKSRISSFSHNNPIE
+61 DLKRVIASSSDGYETKIT
-76 IVVDGT
+76 IDGT
-82 IEISETLNIRPTRN
+82 IVISETLNLKSEDSDYGRN
-96 GNGHMAWYEFWN
+96 VSKYNVTIVGKDEN
-108 QNIIITGADADSKLV
+108 SKLV
-123 RAKGFTDALF
+123 RAEGFTEALF
-133 DLQGEQGYS
+133 VVAGTRTYYGSESLYYS
-142 GYQGSDHP
+142 
-150 AYASLTLRNIT
+150 SLTLRDIII
-161 LDGGGDTTTA
+161 DGGSDKTTA
-171 GYAAIR
+171 TSAAIR
-177 AKEYS
+177 VRSQGTLNLEGNTVIRNCKSSDNDGGAIFMGS
-182 NVILEDGAVI
+182 HDTPINGGQAILNISGNVIL
-192 QNCKNINNAG
+192 
-202 GAVYLGSGN
+202 
-211 NGGAATF
+211 
-218 TMSGTARMENN
+218 ENN
-229 EAGMG
+229 EAGYG
-234 GALYVNN
+234 GVVYIRDYGYSGPFTPSKLTMT
-241 APAKVII
+241 
-248 SGGTMQNNT
+248 GGTMRNNT
-257 ARNYGGAIS
+257 ARKAGGAIY
-266 CSATSHYTTLPFT
+266 SHDIKTTYRTEDVPLK
-279 LDLLG
+279 LLG
-284 GTIKNNTAG
+284 GTIQNNTAG
-293 VKGGGVYFGGMTT
+293 IKGGGVYFTGLAA

-314 ITGNTQGESKT
+314 ITGNTQGDSKT
-325 ASNLHVGENAEKPQI
+325 ASNLHVGEEAENPHI
-340 YIGDDD
+340 YIGYGD

-386 VPNGNSLDLKATDT
+386 VPNGSTLDLKATDT

-405 CNNTYTTSD
+405 CNNTTSD

-429 SLAAIKSSGNYYLL
+429 SLAAIKSSGSYYLL
-443 NDVTIDD
+443 NDVTVDD
-450 TWALDV
+450 TWALDL
-456 NKSNVG
+456 NKSDVS

-468 KLIINANYNRPYI
+468 KLIINANYNRPCI

-494 GRTAGQIVAQGNLD
+494 GQTAGQIVTQGSQYDLEHYRNYAVD
-508 DYGIRAIK
+508 IG
-516 IEAGGT
+516 AGGQ
-522 FNMYGGEITGFNEGF
+522 FNMYGGEITGFEAD
-537 AAVHNYAGKFN
+537 AAVHNYAGKFY

-557 DTCGVYVQGDSRS
+557 DTHGVYVQGDSQNR
-570 LTTQMP
+570 TTP
-576 EFYMFG
+576 PVFNMFG

-604 RSEFNMSGGSIKN
+604 KSEFNMSGGSIKN

-666 YLGACSKLTLSDGK
+666 YLGPCSKLTLSDGK

-698 GGYGGGVLL
+698 GGYGGGVLF

-730 PKGYSTK
+730 PKGYGTE

-778 SKGYVY
+778 SKSRVY

-803 LYLDYNNSKQRFD
+803 LYLDYNNSNQRFD
-816 VNGTLNSGADIGIS
+816 VDGTLNFGADIGIS

-840 VTVSRGNAITYDEFK
+840 VTVSRGRAITYDEFK

-868 TNYDS
+868 TNVDCF
-873 YVALRLKTYDVKI
+873 VALRLKTYDVKI

-928 LKLNG
+928 MILNG

-975 QDPTSSDGL
+975 EDPTSSNGF
-984 GHINHTTS
+984 GYINHTTS

-1053 GPFVYNGNQQF
+1053 GPFVYNGNQQY

-1191 DNLNAVSDLTDSSWT
+1191 DNLNAVSDLTDPSWT

-1215 KWGEWKHND
+1215 RWGEWKHND

-1257 SVCQISYGSIDPTHH
+1257 SVCRISYGSIDPTHH

-1402 VQSHDFRDVPNASFL
+1402 VRSHDFQDVPNASFL
-1417 QSAATCQHRSVYYKS
+1417 KSIATCQHKAVYYKS

-1446 DTVPHSAK
+1446 DTAPHSTK
-1454 DGYESDGV
+1454 DSYESDGV

-1488 SDKDGHWKVCKDC
+1488 FDKDGHWKVCKDC
-1501 GAAIGSI
+1501 GAAIDGT
-1508 KPAHIPDREAADY
+1508 KTAHTPDREAAGY

-1567 LAFAG
+1567 LGFAG
-1572 MMTDGLKDFVTIVN
+1572 MMPDGLKDFVTIVN

-1594 KTYTGSFVFTIKASK
+1594 KTYTGDFVFTVKASK
-1609 LHSIS
+1609 LRYIS
-1614 DGIQLTQVKGSAEG
+1614 DGIHLTQIKGSAEG

-1661 IPLDPKEDGSPLV
+1661 IPLNPKEDGSPLV

-1708 VMLAIPELKKRK
+1708 VMLAIPEFKKRK
-1720 THR
+1720 THC

>member
-1 MPKKCHR
+1 
-8 QSAGKGRLG
+8 
-17 SIGGQKEV
+17 
-25 IMKKRIASILLVLVM
+25 MKKRIASILLVLVM

-47 TVWAWTP
+47 TVWAWTS

-61 LKSRISSFSHNNPIE
+61 LKSRISSRSNNNPIE

-82 IEISETLNIRPTRN
+82 IEISETLNIEPTQD
-96 GNGHMAWYEFWN
+96 GHGHMASYEFWN
-108 QNIIITGADADSKLV
+108 QNIIISGADANSKLV
-123 RAKGFTDALF
+123 RAEGFKGALF
-133 DLQGEQGYS
+133 NLQGKQGYS

-150 AYASLTLRNIT
+150 AYTSLTLRNIT
-161 LDGGGDTTTA
+161 LDGGGDTA
-171 GYAAIR
+171 AAESAAITVR
-177 AKEYS
+177 EYS
-182 NVILEDGAVI
+182 TVNLEDGAVI
-192 QNCKNINNAG
+192 QNCKNIYNDG

-211 NGGAATF
+211 SKGTASF
-218 TMSGTARMENN
+218 TMSGTARMESN
-229 EAGMG
+229 EARTG
-234 GALYVNN
+234 GAVYVAN
-241 APAKVII
+241 APAAVTI

-257 ARNYGGAIS
+257 ARKNGGAIGCQAYRYMS
-266 CSATSHYTTLPFT
+266 SSEPPVDLTLT
-279 LDLLG
+279 G

-293 VKGGGVYFGGMTT
+293 IKGGGVYFGGITT

-325 ASNLHVGENAEKPQI
+325 ASNLHVGEAAENPHI
-340 YIGDDD
+340 YISYGD
-346 DKLTS
+346 DKLTP
-351 AASIGVNSDL
+351 AARIGVNSDL

-372 ATNIFFSDRTDCAL
+372 DTNIFSRDRTGCAL
-386 VPNGNSLDLKATDT
+386 VPNGSSLDLKASDT

-405 CNNTYTTSD
+405 CNNTTSD
-414 SYHNHAANTT
+414 SYYHNHAANTT

-429 SLAAIKSSGNYYLL
+429 SLAAIKSSGNNYYLL

-450 TWALDV
+450 TWALSQTI
-456 NKSNVG
+456 SNVS

-468 KLIINANYNRPYI
+468 KLIINANYNRPCI
-481 SIPGY
+481 SIPGH

-494 GRTAGQIVAQGNLD
+494 GQTAGQIVAQGSQYDLEHYSNYAVD
-508 DYGIRAIK
+508 IG
-516 IEAGGT
+516 AGGT
-522 FNMYGGEITGFNEGF
+522 FNMYGGEITGFKAD

-557 DTCGVYVQGDSRS
+557 DACGVHVLGDYQNR
-570 LTTQMP
+570 TTPMP
-576 EFYMFG
+576 VFNMFG

-589 ADGSDVNGGGVLLEY
+589 INGSDVNGGGVLLNY
-604 RSEFNMSGGSIKN
+604 TSKFNMSGGSIKN

-632 NVGDATLT
+632 SDGDATLT

-698 GGYGGGVLL
+698 GGYGGGVLF

-730 PKGYSTK
+730 PKGYGTK

-742 GGGVYIDNIDNAKFY
+742 GGGVYIDNIENAKFY

-840 VTVSRGNAITYDEFK
+840 VTVSRGKAITYDEFN

-893 RLASSGELEQNCST
+893 RLESSGELAQNCST

-928 LKLNG
+928 LTRNG

-938 SNNRIYISGSPTA
+938 ANNRIYISGSPTA

-975 QDPTSSDGL
+975 EDPTSSNGF
-984 GHINHTTS
+984 GYINNTTS
-992 KMEYRLVGSTGSW
+992 KMEYRLVGSTGPW
-1005 TTCGNSWTT
+1005 TTCGYSWTT
-1014 AGAGKYEVRFKAT
+1014 AGAGKYEVRYKAT

-1044 ESIPVPTPR
+1044 EPISVPTPR
-1053 GPFVYNGNQQF
+1053 GPFVYNGEEQY
-1064 GLYPGTA
+1064 GLYPGEA
-1071 HGYSSN
+1071 HGYTSN
-1077 RWYAWNVGTYTSTLT
+1077 RWYAWNAGTYTSKLT

-1103 TGTKQVQWEIQKLT
+1103 TGTKEVQWEIKKLT

-1126 APADLEYDGTAKEA
+1126 APADLEYNGTAKEA
-1140 TMSWIRGDSSGWGI
+1140 TMSWIRGSTPGWGI
-1154 GAFSANK
+1154 GRFEANK

-1169 GQVVAAP
+1169 GKVVAAP

-1215 KWGEWKHND
+1215 HWGEWKHND

-1292 WKCLDC
+1292 WKCQDC

-1357 AKDDPAAADKYYSGE
+1357 AKDDPAAADKYYSGA
-1372 AGPHIYGTALTDF
+1372 AGSHIYGTALTDF

-1446 DTVPHSAK
+1446 DTAPHSAK
-1454 DGYESDGV
+1454 DGYEYDGV

-1508 KPAHIPDREAADY
+1508 KPPHSPDRDAADY

-1527 TECGY
+1527 TDCGY
-1532 EIAPVRPDVDVTVT
+1532 EIAPVRPDVNVTVT

-1559 APGKETFK
+1559 APGQESFK
-1567 LAFAG
+1567 LTFVG
-1572 MMTDGLKDFVTIVN
+1572 MMPDGLKDFVTIVN

-1609 LHSIS
+1609 LNSIS

-1661 IPLDPKEDGSPLV
+1661 IPLNPKEDGSPLV

-1720 THR
+1720 PHR

>member
-1 MPKKCHR
+1 
-8 QSAGKGRLG
+8 
-17 SIGGQKEV
+17 
-25 IMKKRIASILLVLVM
+25 MKKRIASILLVLVM

-47 TVWAWTP
+47 TVWAVWEP
-54 TVSTFEA
+54 TVSTFA
-61 LKSRISSFSHNNPIE
+61 DLKRVIASSSDGYETKIT
-76 IVVDGT
+76 IDGT
-82 IEISETLNIRPTRN
+82 IVISETLNLKSEDSDYGRN
-96 GNGHMAWYEFWN
+96 VSKYNVTIVGKDEN
-108 QNIIITGADADSKLV
+108 SKLV
-123 RAKGFTDALF
+123 RAEGFTEALF
-133 DLQGEQGYS
+133 VVAGTRTYYGSESLYYS
-142 GYQGSDHP
+142 
-150 AYASLTLRNIT
+150 SLTLRDIII
-161 LDGGGDTTTA
+161 DGGSDKTTA
-171 GYAAIR
+171 TSAAIR
-177 AKEYS
+177 VRSQGTLNLEGNTVIRNCKSSDNDGGAIFMGS
-182 NVILEDGAVI
+182 HDTPINGGQAILNISGNVIL
-192 QNCKNINNAG
+192 
-202 GAVYLGSGN
+202 
-211 NGGAATF
+211 
-218 TMSGTARMENN
+218 ENN
-229 EAGMG
+229 EAGYG
-234 GALYVNN
+234 GVVYIRDYGYSGPFTPSKLTMT
-241 APAKVII
+241 
-248 SGGTMQNNT
+248 GGTMRNNT
-257 ARNYGGAIS
+257 ARTAGGAIY
-266 CSATSHYTTLPFT
+266 SHDIKTTYRTEDVPLK
-279 LDLLG
+279 LLG
-284 GTIKNNTAG
+284 GTIQNNTAG
-293 VKGGGVYFGGMTT
+293 IKGGGVYFTGLAA

-314 ITGNTQGESKT
+314 ITGNTQGDSKT
-325 ASNLHVGENAEKPQI
+325 ASNLHVGEEAENPHI
-340 YIGDDD
+340 YIGYGDN
-346 DKLTS
+346 KLTS
-351 AASIGVNSDL
+351 AARIGVNSDL

-372 ATNIFFSDRTDCAL
+372 NTNIFFSDRTDCEL
-386 VPNGNSLDLKATDT
+386 VPNGSTLDLKATDT

-405 CNNTYTTSD
+405 CNNTTSD

-429 SLAAIKSSGNYYLL
+429 SLAAIKSSGSYYLL

-456 NKSNVG
+456 NKSNVS

-468 KLIINANYNRPYI
+468 KLIINANYNRPCI

-494 GRTAGQIVAQGNLD
+494 GQTAGQIVAQGSQYDLEHYSNYAVD
-508 DYGIRAIK
+508 IG
-516 IEAGGT
+516 AGGT
-522 FNMYGGEITGFNEGF
+522 FNMYGGEITGFKAD

-557 DTCGVYVQGDSRS
+557 DACGVHVLGDYQNR
-570 LTTQMP
+570 TTPMP
-576 EFYMFG
+576 VFNMFG

-589 ADGSDVNGGGVLLEY
+589 INGSDVNGGGVLLEY
-604 RSEFNMSGGSIKN
+604 RSEFNMLGGSIKN

-632 NVGDATLT
+632 DVGDATLT

-666 YLGACSKLTLSDGK
+666 YLGARSKLTLSDGK

-698 GGYGGGVLL
+698 GGYGGGVLF

-730 PKGYSTK
+730 PKGYGTK

-742 GGGVYIDNIDNAKFY
+742 GGGVYLDNIDNAKFY

-840 VTVSRGNAITYDEFK
+840 VTVSRSRAITYDEFK

-886 NLPEGLT
+886 ILPEGLT

-928 LKLNG
+928 LTLNG

-975 QDPTSSDGL
+975 EDPTSSNGF
-984 GHINHTTS
+984 GYINNTTS

-1005 TTCGNSWTT
+1005 TNCGNSWTT

-1077 RWYAWNVGTYTSTLT
+1077 RWYAWNAGAYTSTLT

-1126 APADLEYDGTAKEA
+1126 APADLEYDGTAKKA
-1140 TMSWIRGDSSGWGI
+1140 TVNWIPGDSSGWGI

-1191 DNLNAVSDLTDSSWT
+1191 DNLNAVSDLTDPSWT

-1215 KWGEWKHND
+1215 RWGEWKHND

-1292 WKCLDC
+1292 WKCQDC

-1357 AKDDPAAADKYYSGE
+1357 AKDDPAAADKYYSSA

-1402 VQSHDFRDVPNASFL
+1402 VRSHDFRDVPNASFL

-1446 DTVPHSAK
+1446 DTAPHSTK

-1501 GAAIGSI
+1501 GAAIDGT
-1508 KPAHIPDREAADY
+1508 KTAHTPDREAADY

-1567 LAFAG
+1567 LGFAG
-1572 MMTDGLKDFVTIVN
+1572 MMPDGLKDFVTIVN

-1594 KTYTGSFVFTIKASK
+1594 KTYTGSFVFTVKASK

-1648 LRDVSIM
+1648 LRDVSVP

-1720 THR
+1720 THC

>member
-1 MPKKCHR
+1 
-8 QSAGKGRLG
+8 
-17 SIGGQKEV
+17 
-25 IMKKRIASILLVLVM
+25 MKKRIASILLVLVM

-47 TVWAWTP
+47 TVWAWSYDNVT
-54 TVSTFEA
+54 SFNK
-61 LKSRISSFSHNNPIE
+61 LKSAIENLSYNNPIE
-76 IVVDGT
+76 ITVSGT
-82 IEISETLNIRPTRN
+82 IEISETLNIRPTRTEN
-96 GNGHMAWYEFWN
+96 GSMAWYEFWN
-108 QNIIITGADADSKLV
+108 QNIIISGADANSKLV
-123 RAKGFTDALF
+123 RAEGFKGALF
-133 DLQGEQGYS
+133 NLQGKQGYS

-150 AYASLTLRNIT
+150 AYTSLTLRNIT
-161 LDGGGDTTTA
+161 LDGGGDTA
-171 GYAAIR
+171 AAESAAITVR
-177 AKEYS
+177 EYS
-182 NVILEDGAVI
+182 TVNLEDGAVI
-192 QNCKNINNAG
+192 QNCKNIYNDG

-211 NGGAATF
+211 SKGTASF

-229 EAGMG
+229 EARDG
-234 GALYVNN
+234 GAVYVAN
-241 APAKVII
+241 APAAVTI

-257 ARNYGGAIS
+257 ARKNGGAIGCQAYRYMS
-266 CSATSHYTTLPFT
+266 SSELPVDLTLT
-279 LDLLG
+279 G

-293 VKGGGVYFGGMTT
+293 IKGGGVYFTGITT

-314 ITGNTQGESKT
+314 ITGNTQGDSKT
-325 ASNLHVGENAEKPQI
+325 ASNLHVGEDAEKQQI
-340 YIGDDD
+340 YIGYGD

-372 ATNIFFSDRTDCAL
+372 DTNIFFSDRTDCAL
-386 VPNGNSLDLKATDT
+386 VLNGSSLDLKATDT

-405 CNNTYTTSD
+405 CNNTTSD
-414 SYHNHAANTT
+414 SYYHNHAANTT

-429 SLAAIKSSGNYYLL
+429 SLAAIKSSGNNYYLL

-450 TWALDV
+450 TWALSQTI
-456 NKSNVG
+456 SNVS

-468 KLIINANYNRPYI
+468 KLIINANYNRPCI
-481 SIPGY
+481 SIPGH

-494 GRTAGQIVAQGNLD
+494 GQTAGQIVAQGSQYDLEHYSNYAVD
-508 DYGIRAIK
+508 IG
-516 IEAGGT
+516 AGGT
-522 FNMYGGEITGFNEGF
+522 FNMYGGEITGFKAD

-557 DTCGVYVQGDSRS
+557 DACGVHVLGDYQNR
-570 LTTQMP
+570 TTPMP
-576 EFYMFG
+576 VFNMFG

-589 ADGSDVNGGGVLLEY
+589 INGSDVNGGGVLLNY
-604 RSEFNMSGGSIKN
+604 TSKFNMSGGSIKN

-632 NVGDATLT
+632 SDGDATLT

-698 GGYGGGVLL
+698 GGYGGGVLF

-730 PKGYSTK
+730 PKGYGTK

-803 LYLDYNNSKQRFD
+803 LYLDYNNSNQRFD

-835 YGSET
+835 YGSQT
-840 VTVSRGNAITYDEFK
+840 VTVSRSRAITYDEFK

-873 YVALRLKTYDVKI
+873 YIALRLKTYDVKI
-886 NLPEGLT
+886 ILPEGLT
-893 RLASSGELEQNCST
+893 RSASSGELEQNCST

-913 YLTDATNY
+913 YLTDAANY

-928 LKLNG
+928 LTRNG

-975 QDPTSSDGL
+975 EDPTSSDGL
-984 GHINHTTS
+984 GHINNTTS
-992 KMEYRLVGSTGSW
+992 KMEYRLVGSTGPW
-1005 TTCGNSWTT
+1005 TNCGPASRTT
-1014 AGAGKYEVRFKAT
+1014 APAGKYEVRYKAT

-1053 GPFVYNGNQQF
+1053 GPFVYNGEEQY
-1064 GLYPGTA
+1064 GLYPGEA
-1071 HGYSSN
+1071 HGYTSN
-1077 RWYAWNVGTYTSTLT
+1077 RWYAWNAGTYTSKLT

-1103 TGTKQVQWEIQKLT
+1103 TGTKEVQWEIKKLT

-1126 APADLEYDGTAKEA
+1126 APADLEYNGTAKEA
-1140 TMSWIRGDSSGWGI
+1140 TMSWIRGSTSGWGI
-1154 GAFSANK
+1154 GRFEANK

-1169 GQVVAAP
+1169 GKVVAAP

-1215 KWGEWKHND
+1215 HWGEWKHND

-1292 WKCLDC
+1292 WKCQDC

-1357 AKDDPAAADKYYSGE
+1357 AKDDPAAADKYYSGA
-1372 AGPHIYGTALTDF
+1372 AGSHIYGTTLTDF
-1385 GADGHGY
+1385 GVDGHGY

-1446 DTVPHSAK
+1446 DTAPHSVK

-1508 KPAHIPDREAADY
+1508 KPPHSPDRDAADY

-1527 TECGY
+1527 TDCGY
-1532 EIAPVRPDVDVTVT
+1532 EIAPVRPDVNVTVT

-1559 APGKETFK
+1559 APGQESFK
-1567 LAFAG
+1567 LTFVG
-1572 MMTDGLKDFVTIVN
+1572 MMPDGLKDFVTIVN

-1609 LHSIS
+1609 LNSIS

-1661 IPLDPKEDGSPLV
+1661 IPLNPKEDGSPLV

>member
-1 MPKKCHR
+1 
-8 QSAGKGRLG
+8 
-17 SIGGQKEV
+17 
-25 IMKKRIASILLVLVM
+25 MKKRIASILLVLVM

-47 TVWAWTP
+47 TVWAVWEP
-54 TVSTFEA
+54 TVSTFA
-61 LKSRISSFSHNNPIE
+61 DLKRVIASSSDGYETKIT
-76 IVVDGT
+76 IDGT
-82 IEISETLNIRPTRN
+82 IVISETLNLKSEDSDYGRN
-96 GNGHMAWYEFWN
+96 VSKYNVTIVGKDEN
-108 QNIIITGADADSKLV
+108 SKLV
-123 RAKGFTDALF
+123 RAEGFTEALF
-133 DLQGEQGYS
+133 VVAGTRTYYGSESLYYS
-142 GYQGSDHP
+142 
-150 AYASLTLRNIT
+150 SLTLRDIII
-161 LDGGGDTTTA
+161 DGGSDKTTA
-171 GYAAIR
+171 TSAAIR
-177 AKEYS
+177 VRSQGTLNLEGNTVIRNCKSSDNDGGAIFMGS
-182 NVILEDGAVI
+182 HDTPINGGQAILNISGNVIL
-192 QNCKNINNAG
+192 
-202 GAVYLGSGN
+202 
-211 NGGAATF
+211 
-218 TMSGTARMENN
+218 ENN
-229 EAGMG
+229 EAGYG
-234 GALYVNN
+234 GVVYIRDYGYSGPFTPSKLTMT
-241 APAKVII
+241 
-248 SGGTMQNNT
+248 GGTMRNNT
-257 ARNYGGAIS
+257 ARKAGGAIY
-266 CSATSHYTTLPFT
+266 SHDIKTTYRTEDVPLK
-279 LDLLG
+279 LLG
-284 GTIKNNTAG
+284 GTIQNNTAG
-293 VKGGGVYFGGMTT
+293 IKGGGVYFTGLAA

-314 ITGNTQGESKT
+314 ITGNTQGDSKT
-325 ASNLHVGENAEKPQI
+325 ASNLHVGEEAENPHI
-340 YIGDDD
+340 YISYGD

-372 ATNIFFSDRTDCAL
+372 DTNIFFSDRTDCAL

-429 SLAAIKSSGNYYLL
+429 SLAAIKSSGSYYLL
-443 NDVTIDD
+443 NDVTVDK

-456 NKSNVG
+456 NKSNVS

-468 KLIINANYNRPYI
+468 KLIINATYDRPCI

-494 GRTAGQIVAQGNLD
+494 GQTAGQIVAQDGYSESYRN
-508 DYGIRAIK
+508 YAVK
-516 IEAGGT
+516 IDAGGT
-522 FNMYGGEITGFNEGF
+522 FNMYGGEITGFK
-537 AAVHNYAGKFN
+537 ADAVVYNYAGEFN

-557 DTCGVYVQGDSRS
+557 DACGVHVLGDYQN
-570 LTTQMP
+570 LTTPMP
-576 EFYMFG
+576 VFNMYG

-589 ADGSDVNGGGVLLEY
+589 INGSDVNGGGVLLNY
-604 RSEFNMSGGSIKN
+604 RSKFNMFGGFIKN

-625 GIAAYGN
+625 GIAAYGTSN
-632 NVGDATLT
+632 GDATLT

-666 YLGACSKLTLSDGK
+666 YLGPCSKLTLSDGK

-698 GGYGGGVLL
+698 GGYGGGVLF

-730 PKGYSTK
+730 PKGYGTE

-840 VTVSRGNAITYDEFK
+840 VTVSRSRAITYDEFK

-868 TNYDS
+868 TNVDCF
-873 YVALRLKTYDVKI
+873 VALRLKTYDVKI

-893 RLASSGELEQNCST
+893 RLASSGELVQNCST

-928 LKLNG
+928 LLLNG

-975 QDPTSSDGL
+975 EDPTSSNGL
-984 GHINHTTS
+984 GYINNTTS

-1169 GQVVAAP
+1169 GKIVAAP

-1191 DNLNAVSDLTDSSWT
+1191 DNLNAVSDLTDPSWT

-1357 AKDDPAAADKYYSGE
+1357 AKDDPAAADKYYSGA

-1501 GAAIGSI
+1501 GAAIDGT
-1508 KPAHIPDREAADY
+1508 KDAHTTDPDHTEADY

-1648 LRDVSIM
+1648 LRDVSVP

>member
-1 MPKKCHR
+1 
-8 QSAGKGRLG
+8 
-17 SIGGQKEV
+17 
-25 IMKKRIASILLVLVM
+25 MKKRIASILLVLVM

-47 TVWAWTP
+47 TVWAVWEP
-54 TVSTFEA
+54 TVSTFA
-61 LKSRISSFSHNNPIE
+61 DLKRVIASSSDGYETKIT
-76 IVVDGT
+76 IDGT
-82 IEISETLNIRPTRN
+82 IVISETLNLKSEDSDYGRN
-96 GNGHMAWYEFWN
+96 VSKYNVTIVGKDEN
-108 QNIIITGADADSKLV
+108 SKLV
-123 RAKGFTDALF
+123 RAEGFTEALF
-133 DLQGEQGYS
+133 VVAGTRTYYGSESLYYS
-142 GYQGSDHP
+142 
-150 AYASLTLRNIT
+150 SLTLRDIII
-161 LDGGGDTTTA
+161 DGGSDKTTA
-171 GYAAIR
+171 TSAAIR
-177 AKEYS
+177 VRSQGTLNLEGNTVIRNCKSSDNDGGAIFMGS
-182 NVILEDGAVI
+182 HDTPINGGQAILNISGNVIL
-192 QNCKNINNAG
+192 
-202 GAVYLGSGN
+202 
-211 NGGAATF
+211 
-218 TMSGTARMENN
+218 ENN
-229 EAGMG
+229 EAGYG
-234 GALYVNN
+234 GVVYIRDYGYSGPFTPSKLTMT
-241 APAKVII
+241 
-248 SGGTMQNNT
+248 GGTMRNNT
-257 ARNYGGAIS
+257 ARKAGGAIY
-266 CSATSHYTTLPFT
+266 SHDIKTTYRTEDVPLK
-279 LDLLG
+279 LLG
-284 GTIKNNTAG
+284 GTIQNNTAG
-293 VKGGGVYFGGMTT
+293 IKGGGVYFTGLAA

-314 ITGNTQGESKT
+314 ITGNTQGDSKT
-325 ASNLHVGENAEKPQI
+325 ASNLHVGEDAENPHI
-340 YIGDDD
+340 YIGYGD

-386 VPNGNSLDLKATDT
+386 VPNGSTLDLKATDT

-405 CNNTYTTSD
+405 CNNTTSD

-429 SLAAIKSSGNYYLL
+429 SLAAIKSSGSYYLL

-456 NKSNVG
+456 NKSNVS

-468 KLIINANYNRPYI
+468 KLIINANYNRPCI

-494 GRTAGQIVAQGNLD
+494 GRTAGQIVAQGSQYDLEHYSN
-508 DYGIRAIK
+508 YAIK
-516 IEAGGT
+516 IDAGGT
-522 FNMYGGEITGFNEGF
+522 FNMYGGEITGFK
-537 AAVHNYAGKFN
+537 ADAVVYNYAGEFN

-557 DTCGVYVQGDSRS
+557 DACGVHVLGDYQN
-570 LTTQMP
+570 LTTPMP
-576 EFYMFG
+576 VFNMYG

-589 ADGSDVNGGGVLLEY
+589 INGSDVNGGGVLLNY
-604 RSEFNMSGGSIKN
+604 RSKFNMFGGFIKN

-632 NVGDATLT
+632 DVGDATLT

-666 YLGACSKLTLSDGK
+666 YLGARSTLTLSDGK

-698 GGYGGGVLL
+698 GGYGGGVLF

-730 PKGYSTK
+730 PKGYGTQ

-778 SKGYVY
+778 SKSRVY

-816 VNGTLNSGADIGIS
+816 VDGPLNFGADIGIS

-840 VTVSRGNAITYDEFK
+840 VTVSRSRAITYDEFK

-868 TNYDS
+868 TNVDC

-886 NLPEGLT
+886 ILPEGLT

-992 KMEYRLVGSTGSW
+992 KMEYRLVGSTGPW

-1053 GPFVYNGNQQF
+1053 GPFVYNGNQQY

-1077 RWYAWNVGTYTSTLT
+1077 RWYAWNAGTYTSKLT

-1126 APADLEYDGTAKEA
+1126 APADLEYNGTAKEA
-1140 TMSWIRGDSSGWGI
+1140 TMSWIPGDSSGWGI

-1169 GQVVAAP
+1169 GKIVAAP

-1191 DNLNAVSDLTDSSWT
+1191 DNLNAVSDLTDPSWT

-1257 SVCQISYGSIDPTHH
+1257 SVCQIPYGSIDPTHH

-1292 WKCLDC
+1292 WKCQDC

-1357 AKDDPAAADKYYSGE
+1357 AKDDPAAADKYYSGA

-1402 VQSHDFRDVPNASFL
+1402 VQSHDFQDVPNASFL
-1417 QSAATCQHRSVYYKS
+1417 KSIATCQHKAVYYKS

-1446 DTVPHSAK
+1446 DTAPHAPK

-1501 GAAIGSI
+1501 GAAIDGT
-1508 KPAHIPDREAADY
+1508 KTAHTPDREAADY

-1609 LHSIS
+1609 LRYIS
-1614 DGIQLTQVKGSAEG
+1614 DGIHLTQVKGSAEG

-1661 IPLDPKEDGSPLV
+1661 IPLDPKADGSPLV

-1708 VMLAIPELKKRK
+1708 VILAIPELKKRK
-1720 THR
+1720 THC

>member
-1 MPKKCHR
+1 
-8 QSAGKGRLG
+8 
-17 SIGGQKEV
+17 
-25 IMKKRIASILLVLVM
+25 MKKRIASILLVLVM

-47 TVWAWTP
+47 TVWAWSYDNVTSFDKLKSAIEGLSYNNSIEI
-54 TVSTFEA
+54 TVS
-61 LKSRISSFSHNNPIE
+61 
-76 IVVDGT
+76 GT
-82 IEISETLNIRPTRN
+82 IEISETLNIRPTRT
-96 GNGHMAWYEFWN
+96 GNGTMAWYKYWN
-108 QNIIITGADADSKLV
+108 QNIIISGADANSKLV
-123 RAKGFTDALF
+123 RAKGFKGALF
-133 DLQGEQGYS
+133 NLQGEQGY
-142 GYQGSDHP
+142 GDGEDHP
-150 AYASLTLRNIT
+150 AYASLTLRDIT
-161 LDGGGDTTTA
+161 LDGGSDTTTA
-171 GYAAIR
+171 TSAAITAR
-177 AKEYS
+177 EYS
-182 NVILEDGAVI
+182 KVILENGAVI
-192 QNCKNINNAG
+192 QNCKNSSDEG

-211 NGGAATF
+211 SHGTATF
-218 TMSGTARMENN
+218 TMTGTARMENN

-234 GALYVNN
+234 GALYVRN
-241 APAKVII
+241 APAEVTI

-257 ARNYGGAIS
+257 ARKSGGAINS
-266 CSATSHYTTLPFT
+266 RANRYMPSISEYDVKLTLT
-279 LDLLG
+279 G
-284 GTIKNNTAG
+284 GAIKNNTAG
-293 VKGGGVYFGGMTT
+293 IKGGGVYFGGITT

-314 ITGNTQGESKT
+314 ITGNTQGDSKT
-325 ASNLHVGENAEKPQI
+325 ASNLHVGEAAENPHI
-340 YIGDDD
+340 YISYGD
-346 DKLTS
+346 DKLTP
-351 AASIGVNSDL
+351 AARIGVNSDL

-372 ATNIFFSDRTDCAL
+372 DTNIFSRDRTGCAL
-386 VPNGNSLDLKATDT
+386 VPNGSSLDLKASDT
-400 HTHCP
+400 HTHCS
-405 CNNTYTTSD
+405 CNNTRTTSD
-414 SYHNHAANTT
+414 SYHDHAANTT

-450 TWALDV
+450 TWALSQTI
-456 NKSNVG
+456 SNVG

-468 KLIINANYNRPYI
+468 KLIINANYNKPCI
-481 SIPGY
+481 SIPGH

-494 GRTAGQIVAQGNLD
+494 GQTAGQIVAQDGYSESYRN
-508 DYGIRAIK
+508 YAIK
-516 IEAGGT
+516 IDAGGT
-522 FNMYGGEITGFNEGF
+522 FNMYGGEITGFK
-537 AAVHNYAGKFN
+537 ADAVVYNYAGEFN

-557 DTCGVYVQGDSRS
+557 DTRGVYIQGNYRDAS
-570 LTTQMP
+570 TQMP
-576 EFYMFG
+576 VFNMFG

-589 ADGSDVNGGGVLLEY
+589 ADGSDVNGGGVLLQY

-632 NVGDATLT
+632 NVGDSTLT

-645 ISGNRAS
+645 ISSNRAS
-652 CSSTQKDDQGGGGI
+652 CGNTQEDYQGGGI
-666 YLGACSKLTLSDGK
+666 YLGSYSKLTLSGTAR

-685 ACAENYKETQTNN
+685 ACAENYKEASTNN
-698 GGYGGGVLL
+698 GGYGGGVFL
-707 RSARAFSM
+707 RSTRAFSM
-715 TGGEISG
+715 KGGEISG

-730 PKGYSTK
+730 PKGYGTQ
-737 YVGGR
+737 YVGGK
-742 GGGVYIDNIDNAKFY
+742 GGGVYLYNNDTKLY

-768 DDCGGGVYFC
+768 DDCGGGVFFE
-778 SKGYVY
+778 SNGRVY

-803 LYLDYNNSKQRFD
+803 LYLDYYSSQRFNFD
-816 VNGTLNSGADIGIS
+816 GSLYSGADIGIS
-830 TSKAL
+830 TSEVL

-840 VTVSRGNAITYDEFK
+840 VTVSRGKAITYDEFK

-893 RLASSGELEQNCST
+893 RLESSGELAQNCST

-928 LKLNG
+928 LTRNG

-938 SNNRIYISGSPTA
+938 ANNRIYISGSPTA

-975 QDPTSSDGL
+975 EDPTSSNGF
-984 GHINHTTS
+984 GYINNTTS

-1005 TTCGNSWTT
+1005 TNCGSDWTT
-1014 AGAGKYEVRFKAT
+1014 ARAGKYEVRYKAT

-1053 GPFVYNGNQQF
+1053 GPFVYNGEEQY
-1064 GLYPGTA
+1064 GLYPGEA
-1071 HGYSSN
+1071 HGYTSN
-1077 RWYAWNVGTYTSTLT
+1077 RWYAWNAGTYTSKLT

-1103 TGTKQVQWEIQKLT
+1103 TGTKEVQWEIKKLT

-1126 APADLEYDGTAKEA
+1126 APADLEYNGTAKEA
-1140 TMSWIRGDSSGWGI
+1140 TMSWIRGSTPGWGI
-1154 GAFSANK
+1154 GRFEANK

-1169 GQVVAAP
+1169 GKVVAAP

-1215 KWGEWKHND
+1215 HWGEWKHND

-1292 WKCLDC
+1292 WKCQDC

-1330 DNLRSEAANCQE
+1330 DNLRSAAANCRE

-1357 AKDDPAAADKYYSGE
+1357 AKDDPAAADKYYSGA

-1446 DTVPHSAK
+1446 DTAPHSAK

-1501 GAAIGSI
+1501 GAAINGT
-1508 KPAHIPDREAADY
+1508 KTAHIPDREAADY

-1546 IPFSMTVKKTGEA
+1546 IPFSMAVKKTGEA

-1609 LHSIS
+1609 LNSIS

-1655 GEGDEF
+1655 GEGDEL
-1661 IPLDPKEDGSPLV
+1661 IPLNPKEDGSPLV

>member
-1 MPKKCHR
+1 
-8 QSAGKGRLG
+8 
-17 SIGGQKEV
+17 
-25 IMKKRIASILLVLVM
+25 MKKRIASILLVLVM

-47 TVWAWTP
+47 TVWAVWEP
-54 TVSTFEA
+54 TVSTFA
-61 LKSRISSFSHNNPIE
+61 DLKRVIASSSNGYETKIT
-76 IVVDGT
+76 IDGT
-82 IEISETLNIRPTRN
+82 IVISETLNLKSEDSDYGRN
-96 GNGHMAWYEFWN
+96 VSKYNVTIVGKDEN
-108 QNIIITGADADSKLV
+108 SKLV
-123 RAKGFTDALF
+123 RAEGFTEALF
-133 DLQGEQGYS
+133 VVAGTRTYYGSESLYYS
-142 GYQGSDHP
+142 
-150 AYASLTLRNIT
+150 SLTLRDIII
-161 LDGGGDTTTA
+161 DGGSDKTTA
-171 GYAAIR
+171 TSAAIR
-177 AKEYS
+177 VRSQGTLNLEGNTVIRNCKSSDNDGGAIFMGS
-182 NVILEDGAVI
+182 HDTPINGGQAILNISGNVIL
-192 QNCKNINNAG
+192 
-202 GAVYLGSGN
+202 
-211 NGGAATF
+211 
-218 TMSGTARMENN
+218 ENN
-229 EAGMG
+229 EAGYG
-234 GALYVNN
+234 GVVYIRDYGYSGPFTPSKLTMT
-241 APAKVII
+241 
-248 SGGTMQNNT
+248 GGTMRNNT
-257 ARNYGGAIS
+257 ARTAGGAIY
-266 CSATSHYTTLPFT
+266 SHDIKTTYRTEDVPLK
-279 LDLLG
+279 LLG
-284 GTIKNNTAG
+284 GTIQNNTAG
-293 VKGGGVYFGGMTT
+293 IKGGGVYFTGLAA

-314 ITGNTQGESKT
+314 ITGNTQGDSKT
-325 ASNLHVGENAEKPQI
+325 ASNLHVGEEAENPHI
-340 YIGDDD
+340 YIGYGDN
-346 DKLTS
+346 KLTS

-372 ATNIFFSDRTDCAL
+372 DTNIFFSDRTDCAL
-386 VPNGNSLDLKATDT
+386 VPNGSTLDLKATDT

-429 SLAAIKSSGNYYLL
+429 SLSAIKSSGSYYLL
-443 NDVTIDD
+443 NDVTVDK

-456 NKSNVG
+456 NKSNVS

-494 GRTAGQIVAQGNLD
+494 GRTAGQIVAQGSQYDLEHYRNYAVD
-508 DYGIRAIK
+508 IG
-516 IEAGGT
+516 AGGQ
-522 FNMYGGEITGFNEGF
+522 FNMYGGEITGFKAD
-537 AAVHNYAGKFN
+537 AAVHNYAGKFY

-557 DTCGVYVQGDSRS
+557 DTHGVYVQGDSSS

-589 ADGSDVNGGGVLLEY
+589 ADGSDVNGGGVLLNY
-604 RSEFNMSGGSIKN
+604 RSKFNMFGGSIKN

-632 NVGDATLT
+632 DVGDATLT

-666 YLGACSKLTLSDGK
+666 YLGARSKLTLSDGK

-698 GGYGGGVLL
+698 GGYGGGVLF

-730 PKGYSTK
+730 PKGYGTQ

-840 VTVSRGNAITYDEFK
+840 VTVSRSRAITYDEFK

-868 TNYDS
+868 TNVDC

-886 NLPEGLT
+886 ILPEGLT
-893 RLASSGELEQNCST
+893 RLASSGELAQNCST

-928 LKLNG
+928 LTLNG

-938 SNNRIYISGSPTA
+938 SNNRIYISGSPTD

-992 KMEYRLVGSTGSW
+992 KMEYRLVGSTGPW

-1053 GPFVYNGNQQF
+1053 GPFVYNGNQQY

-1077 RWYAWNVGTYTSTLT
+1077 RWYAWNVGTYTSKLT

-1103 TGTKQVQWEIQKLT
+1103 TGTKQVQWEIKKLT

-1126 APADLEYDGTAKEA
+1126 APADLEYNGTAKEA

-1169 GQVVAAP
+1169 GNVVAAP

-1191 DNLNAVSDLTDSSWT
+1191 DNLNAVSDLTDPSWT

-1215 KWGEWKHND
+1215 RWGEWKHND

-1298 GKFFADSGAVNEITD
+1298 GKFFADSAAVNEITD

-1357 AKDDPAAADKYYSGE
+1357 AKDDPAAADKYYSGA

-1402 VQSHDFRDVPNASFL
+1402 VQSHDFQDVPNASFL

-1446 DTVPHSAK
+1446 DTAPHSAK

-1501 GAAIGSI
+1501 GAAIDGT
-1508 KPAHIPDREAADY
+1508 KTAHTPDRDAADY

-1614 DGIQLTQVKGSAEG
+1614 DGIRLTQVKGSAEG

-1720 THR
+1720 THC

>member
-1 MPKKCHR
+1 
-8 QSAGKGRLG
+8 
-17 SIGGQKEV
+17 
-25 IMKKRIASILLVLVM
+25 MKKRIASILLVLVM

-47 TVWAWTP
+47 TVWAWSYDNVTSFDKLKSAIEDLSYNNSIEI
-54 TVSTFEA
+54 TVS
-61 LKSRISSFSHNNPIE
+61 
-76 IVVDGT
+76 GT
-82 IEISETLNIRPTRN
+82 IEISETLNIRPTRT
-96 GNGHMAWYEFWN
+96 GNGTMAWYKYWN
-108 QNIIITGADADSKLV
+108 QNIIISGADANSKLV
-123 RAKGFTDALF
+123 RAKGFKGALF
-133 DLQGEQGYS
+133 NLQGEQGY
-142 GYQGSDHP
+142 GDGEDHP
-150 AYASLTLRNIT
+150 AYASLTLRDIT
-161 LDGGGDTTTA
+161 LDGGSDTTTA
-171 GYAAIR
+171 TSAAITAR
-177 AKEYS
+177 EYS
-182 NVILEDGAVI
+182 KVILENGAVI
-192 QNCKNINNAG
+192 QNCKNSSDEG

-211 NGGAATF
+211 SHGTATF

-234 GALYVNN
+234 GALYVRN
-241 APAKVII
+241 APAEVTI

-257 ARNYGGAIS
+257 ARKSGGAINS
-266 CSATSHYTTLPFT
+266 RANRYMSITSEYDVKLTLT
-279 LDLLG
+279 G
-284 GTIKNNTAG
+284 GAIKNNTAG
-293 VKGGGVYFGGMTT
+293 IKGGGVYFGGITT

-314 ITGNTQGESKT
+314 ITGNTQGDSKT
-325 ASNLHVGENAEKPQI
+325 ASNLHVGEAAENPHI
-340 YIGDDD
+340 YISRDK
-346 DKLTS
+346 DKLTP
-351 AASIGVNSDL
+351 AARIGVNSDL

-372 ATNIFFSDRTDCAL
+372 DTNIFFSDRTGCAL
-386 VPNGNSLDLKATDT
+386 VPNGSSLDLKASDA

-414 SYHNHAANTT
+414 SYHDHAANTT

-450 TWALDV
+450 TWALSQTI
-456 NKSNVG
+456 SNVG

-468 KLIINANYNRPYI
+468 KLIINANYNKPCI

-494 GRTAGQIVAQGNLD
+494 GQTAGQIVAQDGYSESYRN
-508 DYGIRAIK
+508 YAIK
-516 IEAGGT
+516 IDAGGT
-522 FNMYGGEITGFNEGF
+522 FNMYGGEITGFK
-537 AAVHNYAGKFN
+537 ADAVVYNYAGKFN

-557 DTCGVYVQGDSRS
+557 DTRGVYIQGNYRDAS
-570 LTTQMP
+570 TQMP
-576 EFYMFG
+576 VFNMFD

-589 ADGSDVNGGGVLLEY
+589 ADGSDVNGGGVLLQY
-604 RSEFNMSGGSIKN
+604 SSEFNMSGGSIKN

-632 NVGDATLT
+632 NIGDSTLT

-645 ISGNRAS
+645 ISSNRAS
-652 CSSTQKDDQGGGGI
+652 CSNTQEDDQGGGGI
-666 YLGACSKLTLSDGK
+666 YLGSYSKLTLSGTAR

-685 ACAENYKETQTNN
+685 ACAENYKEASTNN
-698 GGYGGGVLL
+698 GGYGGGVFL

-730 PKGYSTK
+730 PKGYGTK
-737 YVGGR
+737 YVGGK

-803 LYLDYNNSKQRFD
+803 LYLDYYSSQRFNVD
-816 VNGTLNSGADIGIS
+816 GSLYSGADIGIS
-830 TSKAL
+830 TSEVL

-840 VTVSRGNAITYDEFK
+840 VTVSRGKAITYDEFK

-893 RLASSGELEQNCST
+893 RLESSGELAQNCST

-928 LKLNG
+928 LTRNG

-938 SNNRIYISGSPTA
+938 ANNRIYISGSPTA

-975 QDPTSSDGL
+975 EDPTSSNGF
-984 GHINHTTS
+984 GYINNTTS

-1005 TTCGNSWTT
+1005 TNCGSDWTT
-1014 AGAGKYEVRFKAT
+1014 ARAGKYEVRYKAT

-1053 GPFVYNGNQQF
+1053 GPFVYNGEEQY
-1064 GLYPGTA
+1064 GLYPGEA
-1071 HGYSSN
+1071 HGYTSN
-1077 RWYAWNVGTYTSTLT
+1077 RWYAWNAGTYTSKLT

-1103 TGTKQVQWEIQKLT
+1103 TGTKEVQWEIKKLT
-1117 PTAAHFVFK
+1117 PTAEHFVFK
-1126 APADLEYDGTAKEA
+1126 APADLEYNGTAKEA
-1140 TMSWIRGDSSGWGI
+1140 TMSWIRGSTPGWGI
-1154 GAFSANK
+1154 GRFEANK

-1169 GQVVAAP
+1169 GKVVAAP

-1215 KWGEWKHND
+1215 HWGEWRHND

-1292 WKCLDC
+1292 WKCQDC

-1357 AKDDPAAADKYYSGE
+1357 AKDDPAAADKYYSGA
-1372 AGPHIYGTALTDF
+1372 AGSHIYGTALTDF
-1385 GADGHGY
+1385 GVDGHGY

-1446 DTVPHSAK
+1446 DTAPHSAK

-1508 KPAHIPDREAADY
+1508 KPPHSPDRDAADY

-1532 EIAPVRPDVDVTVT
+1532 EIAPVRPDVNVTVT

-1559 APGKETFK
+1559 APGQESFK
-1567 LAFAG
+1567 LTFVG
-1572 MMTDGLKDFVTIVN
+1572 MMPDGLKDFVTIVN

-1609 LHSIS
+1609 LNSIS

-1648 LRDVSIM
+1648 LPDVSIM

-1661 IPLDPKEDGSPLV
+1661 IPLNPKEDGSPLV

>member
-1 MPKKCHR
+1 
-8 QSAGKGRLG
+8 
-17 SIGGQKEV
+17 
-25 IMKKRIASILLVLVM
+25 MKKRIASILLVLVM

-47 TVWAWTP
+47 TVWAWTS

-61 LKSRISSFSHNNPIE
+61 LKSRISGLSYNNPIE
-76 IVVDGT
+76 ITVSGT
-82 IEISETLNIRPTRN
+82 IEISETLNIRPTQD
-96 GNGHMAWYEFWN
+96 GHGHMAWYEFWN
-108 QNIIITGADADSKLV
+108 QNIIISGADANSKLV
-123 RAKGFTDALF
+123 RAEGFKGALF
-133 DLQGEQGYS
+133 NLQGEQGYS

-150 AYASLTLRNIT
+150 AYTSLTLRNIT
-161 LDGGGDTTTA
+161 LDGGGDTA
-171 GYAAIR
+171 AAESAAITVR
-177 AKEYS
+177 EYS
-182 NVILEDGAVI
+182 TVNLEGGAVV
-192 QNCKNINNAG
+192 QNCKNIYNDG
-202 GAVYLGSGN
+202 GAVYLSSGN
-211 NGGAATF
+211 SKGTASF
-218 TMSGTARMENN
+218 TMSGTARMESN
-229 EAGMG
+229 EARTG
-234 GALYVNN
+234 GAVYVAN
-241 APAKVII
+241 APAAVTI

-257 ARNYGGAIS
+257 ARKNGGAIGCQAYRYMS
-266 CSATSHYTTLPFT
+266 SSELPVDLTLT
-279 LDLLG
+279 G
-284 GTIKNNTAG
+284 GTIQNNTAG
-293 VKGGGVYFGGMTT
+293 IKGGGVYFTGITT

-314 ITGNTQGESKT
+314 ITGNTQGDSKT
-325 ASNLHVGENAEKPQI
+325 ASNLHVGEDAEKQQI
-340 YIGDDD
+340 YIGYGDN
-346 DKLTS
+346 KLTS
-351 AASIGVNSDL
+351 AARIGVNSDL

-372 ATNIFFSDRTDCAL
+372 DTNIFSSDRTDCAL

-414 SYHNHAANTT
+414 SYHNHVANTT

-429 SLAAIKSSGNYYLL
+429 SLAAIKSSGSYYLL

-456 NKSNVG
+456 NKSNVS

-468 KLIINANYNRPYI
+468 KLIINANYNRPCI

-494 GRTAGQIVAQGNLD
+494 GQTAGQIVTQGSQYDLEHYRNYAVD
-508 DYGIRAIK
+508 IG
-516 IEAGGT
+516 AGGQ
-522 FNMYGGEITGFNEGF
+522 FNMYGGEITGFEAD

-557 DTCGVYVQGDSRS
+557 DACGVHVLGDYQNR
-570 LTTQMP
+570 TTPMP
-576 EFYMFG
+576 VFNMFG

-589 ADGSDVNGGGVLLEY
+589 INGSDVNGGGVLLQY
-604 RSEFNMSGGSIKN
+604 KSEFNMSGGSIKN

-698 GGYGGGVLL
+698 GGYGGGVLF

-730 PKGYSTK
+730 PKGYGTQ

-816 VNGTLNSGADIGIS
+816 VNGTLNFGADIGIS

-840 VTVSRGNAITYDEFK
+840 VTVSRGKAITCDEFN

-868 TNYDS
+868 TNVDCF
-873 YVALRLKTYDVKI
+873 VALRLKTYDVKI
-886 NLPEGLT
+886 ILPEGLT

-913 YLTDATNY
+913 TLTDATNY

-928 LKLNG
+928 LNLNG

-992 KMEYRLVGSTGSW
+992 KMEYRLVGSTGPW

-1053 GPFVYNGNQQF
+1053 GPFVYNGEEQY

-1077 RWYAWNVGTYTSTLT
+1077 RWYAWNAGTYTSKLT

-1103 TGTKQVQWEIQKLT
+1103 TDAKQVQWEIKKLT

-1126 APADLEYDGTAKEA
+1126 APADLEYNGTAKEA
-1140 TMSWIRGDSSGWGI
+1140 TMSWIRGSSSGWGI

-1215 KWGEWKHND
+1215 RWGEWKHND

-1272 NLQSVAAVEPTCTQS
+1272 SLQSVAAVEPTCTQS

-1292 WKCLDC
+1292 WKCQDC

-1330 DNLRSEAANCQE
+1330 DNLRSEAANCRE

-1372 AGPHIYGTALTDF
+1372 AGPHIYGTTLTDF

-1446 DTVPHSAK
+1446 DTAPHSAK

-1488 SDKDGHWKVCKDC
+1488 SNKDGHWKVCKDC
-1501 GAAIGSI
+1501 GAAIDGT
-1508 KPAHIPDREAADY
+1508 KTAHTPDRDAADY

-1609 LHSIS
+1609 LRYIS

>member
-1 MPKKCHR
+1 
-8 QSAGKGRLG
+8 
-17 SIGGQKEV
+17 
-25 IMKKRIASILLVLVM
+25 MKKRIASILLVLVM

-47 TVWAWTP
+47 TVWAVWEP
-54 TVSTFEA
+54 TVSTFA
-61 LKSRISSFSHNNPIE
+61 DLKRVIASSSDGYETKIT
-76 IVVDGT
+76 IDGT
-82 IEISETLNIRPTRN
+82 IVISETLNLKSEDSDYGRN
-96 GNGHMAWYEFWN
+96 VSKYNVTIVGKDEN
-108 QNIIITGADADSKLV
+108 SKLV
-123 RAKGFTDALF
+123 RAEGFTEALF
-133 DLQGEQGYS
+133 VVAGTRTYYGSESLYYS
-142 GYQGSDHP
+142 
-150 AYASLTLRNIT
+150 SLTLRDIII
-161 LDGGGDTTTA
+161 DGGSDKTTA
-171 GYAAIR
+171 TSAAIR
-177 AKEYS
+177 VRSQGTLNLEGNTVIRNCKSSENDGGAIFMGS
-182 NVILEDGAVI
+182 HDTPINGGQAILNISGNVIL
-192 QNCKNINNAG
+192 
-202 GAVYLGSGN
+202 
-211 NGGAATF
+211 
-218 TMSGTARMENN
+218 ENN
-229 EAGMG
+229 EAGYG
-234 GALYVNN
+234 GVVYIRDYGYSDPFTPSKLTMT
-241 APAKVII
+241 
-248 SGGTMQNNT
+248 GGTMRNNT
-257 ARNYGGAIS
+257 ARTAGGAIY
-266 CSATSHYTTLPFT
+266 SHDIKTTYRTEDVPLK
-279 LDLLG
+279 LLG
-284 GTIKNNTAG
+284 GTIQNNTAG
-293 VKGGGVYFGGMTT
+293 IKGGGVYFTGLAA

-325 ASNLHVGENAEKPQI
+325 ASNLHVGEDAENPHI
-340 YIGDDD
+340 YISYGD

-372 ATNIFFSDRTDCAL
+372 DTNIFFSDRTDCAL

-450 TWALDV
+450 TWALSQTIPD
-456 NKSNVG
+456 VG

-604 RSEFNMSGGSIKN
+604 RSEFNMFGGTIKN

-757 MSRGSIKNNTA
+757 MSRGSIKNNSA

-792 GNTGKKGAADN
+792 GNTGKKDAADN
-803 LYLDYNNSKQRFD
+803 LYLDYNNSNQRFD

-840 VTVSRGNAITYDEFK
+840 VTVSRGKDITYDEFK
-855 YFKPDRSDYEAFL
+855 YFKPDRSNYEAFL

-984 GHINHTTS
+984 GHINNTTS
-992 KMEYRLVGSTGSW
+992 KMEYRLVGSTGPW

-1053 GPFVYNGNQQF
+1053 GPFVYNGEEQY

-1077 RWYAWNVGTYTSTLT
+1077 RWYAWNAGTYTSKLT

-1103 TGTKQVQWEIQKLT
+1103 TDAKQVQWEIKKLT

-1140 TMSWIRGDSSGWGI
+1140 TMSWIRGSSSGWGI

-1191 DNLNAVSDLTDSSWT
+1191 DNLNAVSDLTDPSWT

-1215 KWGEWKHND
+1215 RWGEWKHND

-1292 WKCLDC
+1292 WKCQDC

-1357 AKDDPAAADKYYSGE
+1357 AKDDPAAADKYYSGA

-1501 GAAIGSI
+1501 GAAIDGT
-1508 KPAHIPDREAADY
+1508 KTAHIPDREAADY

-1614 DGIQLTQVKGSAEG
+1614 DGIRLTQVKGSAEG

-1648 LRDVSIM
+1648 LRDVSVP

-1708 VMLAIPELKKRK
+1708 VMLAIPEFKKRK
-1720 THR
+1720 THC

>member
-1 MPKKCHR
+1 
-8 QSAGKGRLG
+8 
-17 SIGGQKEV
+17 
-25 IMKKRIASILLVLVM
+25 MKKRIASILLVLVM

-47 TVWAWTP
+47 TVWAVWEP
-54 TVSTFEA
+54 TVSTFA
-61 LKSRISSFSHNNPIE
+61 DLKRVIASSSDGYKTKIT
-76 IVVDGT
+76 IDGT
-82 IEISETLNIRPTRN
+82 IVISETLNLKSEDSDYGRN
-96 GNGHMAWYEFWN
+96 VSKYNVTIVGKDEN
-108 QNIIITGADADSKLV
+108 SKLV
-123 RAKGFTDALF
+123 RAEGFTEALF
-133 DLQGEQGYS
+133 VVAGTRTYYGSESLYYS
-142 GYQGSDHP
+142 
-150 AYASLTLRNIT
+150 SLTLRDIII
-161 LDGGGDTTTA
+161 DGGSDKTTA
-171 GYAAIR
+171 TSAAIR
-177 AKEYS
+177 VRSQGTLNLEGNTVIRNCKSSDNDGGAIFMGS
-182 NVILEDGAVI
+182 HDTPINGGQAILNISGNVIL
-192 QNCKNINNAG
+192 
-202 GAVYLGSGN
+202 
-211 NGGAATF
+211 
-218 TMSGTARMENN
+218 ENN
-229 EAGMG
+229 EAGYG
-234 GALYVNN
+234 GVVYIRDYGYSGPFTPSKLTMT
-241 APAKVII
+241 
-248 SGGTMQNNT
+248 GGTMRNNT
-257 ARNYGGAIS
+257 ARKAGGAIY
-266 CSATSHYTTLPFT
+266 SHDIKTTYRTEDVPLK
-279 LDLLG
+279 LLG
-284 GTIKNNTAG
+284 GTIQNNTAG
-293 VKGGGVYFGGMTT
+293 IKGGGVYFTGLAA

-314 ITGNTQGESKT
+314 ITGNTQGDSKT
-325 ASNLHVGENAEKPQI
+325 ASNLHVGEEAENPHI
-340 YIGDDD
+340 YIGYDD

-361 VPTKQIVYGTT
+361 VPTEQIVYGTT

-386 VPNGNSLDLKATDT
+386 VPNGSTLDLKATDT

-405 CNNTYTTSD
+405 CNNTTSD
-414 SYHNHAANTT
+414 RYYHNHAANTT

-429 SLAAIKSSGNYYLL
+429 SLAAIKSSGSYYLL

-450 TWALDV
+450 TWALDL
-456 NKSNVG
+456 NKSNVS

-494 GRTAGQIVAQGNLD
+494 GRTAGQIVTQGSQYDLEHYRNYAVD
-508 DYGIRAIK
+508 IG
-516 IEAGGT
+516 AGGQ
-522 FNMYGGEITGFNEGF
+522 FNMYGGEITGFEAD
-537 AAVHNYAGKFN
+537 AAVHNYAGKFY

-557 DTCGVYVQGDSRS
+557 DTHGVYVQGDSRS

-625 GIAAYGN
+625 GIAAYGTSD
-632 NVGDATLT
+632 GDATLT

-652 CSSTQKDDQGGGGI
+652 CSSTHKDDQGGGGI

-730 PKGYSTK
+730 PKGYGTQ
-737 YVGGR
+737 YVGGS
-742 GGGVYIDNIDNAKFY
+742 GGGVYLDNIDNAKFY

-778 SKGYVY
+778 SKSRVY

-803 LYLDYNNSKQRFD
+803 LYLDYNNSNQRFD
-816 VNGTLNSGADIGIS
+816 VNGPLNFGADIGIS

-840 VTVSRGNAITYDEFK
+840 VTVSRGRAITYDEFK

-873 YVALRLKTYDVKI
+873 FVALRLKTYDVNI
-886 NLPEGLT
+886 ILPDGLT

-928 LKLNG
+928 MTLNG

-975 QDPTSSDGL
+975 EDPTSSNGF
-984 GHINHTTS
+984 GYINNTTS

-1005 TTCGNSWTT
+1005 TNCGNSWTT

-1053 GPFVYNGNQQF
+1053 GPFVYNGNQQY

-1077 RWYAWNVGTYTSTLT
+1077 RWYAWNVGTYTSKLT

-1103 TGTKQVQWEIQKLT
+1103 TDAKQVQWEIKKLT

-1126 APADLEYDGTAKEA
+1126 APADLEYNGTAKEA
-1140 TMSWIRGDSSGWGI
+1140 TMSWIPGDSSGWGI

-1191 DNLNAVSDLTDSSWT
+1191 DNLNAVSDLTDPSWT

-1215 KWGEWKHND
+1215 RWGKWKHND

-1257 SVCQISYGSIDPTHH
+1257 SVCRISYGSIDPTHH

-1298 GKFFADSGAVNEITD
+1298 GKFFADSAAVNEITD

-1330 DNLRSEAANCQE
+1330 NNLRSEAANCQE

-1372 AGPHIYGTALTDF
+1372 AGPHIYGTTLTDF

-1402 VQSHDFRDVPNASFL
+1402 VRSHDFRDVPNASFL

-1446 DTVPHSAK
+1446 DTAPHAPK

-1501 GAAIGSI
+1501 GAAIDGT
-1508 KPAHIPDREAADY
+1508 KTAHIPDRDAADY

-1527 TECGY
+1527 TVCGY

-1567 LAFAG
+1567 LGFAG
-1572 MMTDGLKDFVTIVN
+1572 MMPDGLKDFVTIVN

-1594 KTYTGSFVFTIKASK
+1594 KTYSGDFVFTVKASK
-1609 LHSIS
+1609 LRYIS
-1614 DGIQLTQVKGSAEG
+1614 DGIHLTQIKGSAEG
-1628 WTYDETLYYVTL
+1628 WTYDDALYYITF
-1640 DIEDETVS
+1640 DIEDEKVS
-1648 LRDVSIM
+1648 LRDVGVL

-1661 IPLDPKEDGSPLV
+1661 IPLNPKEDGSPLV

-1708 VMLAIPELKKRK
+1708 VMLAIPEFKKRK
-1720 THR
+1720 THC

>member
-1 MPKKCHR
+1 
-8 QSAGKGRLG
+8 
-17 SIGGQKEV
+17 
-25 IMKKRIASILLVLVM
+25 MKKRIASILLVLVM

-47 TVWAWTP
+47 TVWAVWEP
-54 TVSTFEA
+54 TVSTFA
-61 LKSRISSFSHNNPIE
+61 DLKRVIASSSDGYETKIT
-76 IVVDGT
+76 IDGT
-82 IEISETLNIRPTRN
+82 IVISETLNLKSEDSDYGRN
-96 GNGHMAWYEFWN
+96 VSKYNVTIVGKDEN
-108 QNIIITGADADSKLV
+108 SKLV
-123 RAKGFTDALF
+123 RAEGFTEALF
-133 DLQGEQGYS
+133 VVAGTRTYYGSESLYYS
-142 GYQGSDHP
+142 
-150 AYASLTLRNIT
+150 SLTLRDIII
-161 LDGGGDTTTA
+161 DGGSDKTTA
-171 GYAAIR
+171 TSAAIR
-177 AKEYS
+177 VRSQGTLNLEGNTVIRNCKSSDNDGGAIFMGS
-182 NVILEDGAVI
+182 HDTPINGGQAILNISGNVIL
-192 QNCKNINNAG
+192 
-202 GAVYLGSGN
+202 
-211 NGGAATF
+211 
-218 TMSGTARMENN
+218 ENN
-229 EAGMG
+229 EAGYG
-234 GALYVNN
+234 GVVYIRDYGYSGPFTPSKLTMT
-241 APAKVII
+241 
-248 SGGTMQNNT
+248 GGTMRNNT
-257 ARNYGGAIS
+257 ARKAGGAIY
-266 CSATSHYTTLPFT
+266 SHDIKTTYRTEDVPLK
-279 LDLLG
+279 LLG
-284 GTIKNNTAG
+284 GTIQNNTAG
-293 VKGGGVYFGGMTT
+293 IKGGGVYFTGLAA

-314 ITGNTQGESKT
+314 ITGNTQGDSKT
-325 ASNLHVGENAEKPQI
+325 ASNLHVGEEAENPHI
-340 YIGDDD
+340 YISYGD

-372 ATNIFFSDRTDCAL
+372 DTNIFFSDRTDCAL

-429 SLAAIKSSGNYYLL
+429 SLAAIKSSGSYYLL

-456 NKSNVG
+456 NKSNVS

-494 GRTAGQIVAQGNLD
+494 GRTAGQIVAQGSQYDLEHYRNYAVD
-508 DYGIRAIK
+508 IG
-516 IEAGGT
+516 AGGQ
-522 FNMYGGEITGFNEGF
+522 FNMYGGEITGFEAD
-537 AAVHNYAGKFN
+537 AAVHNYAGKFY

-557 DTCGVYVQGDSRS
+557 DTHGVYVQGDSS
-570 LTTQMP
+570 SVLTPMP
-576 EFYMFG
+576 VFNMFG

-589 ADGSDVNGGGVLLEY
+589 ADGSDVNGGGVLLMY
-604 RSEFNMSGGSIKN
+604 RSEFNMFGGFIKN

-632 NVGDATLT
+632 DVGDATLT

-666 YLGACSKLTLSDGK
+666 YLGARSKLTLSDGK

-698 GGYGGGVLL
+698 GGYGGGVLF

-730 PKGYSTK
+730 PKGYGTE

-840 VTVSRGNAITYDEFK
+840 VTVSRSRAITYDEFK

-868 TNYDS
+868 TNVDS

-928 LKLNG
+928 LTLNG

-975 QDPTSSDGL
+975 EDPTSSNGF
-984 GHINHTTS
+984 GYINNTTS

-1126 APADLEYDGTAKEA
+1126 APADLEYDGTAKKA
-1140 TMSWIRGDSSGWGI
+1140 TVNWIPGDSSGWGI

-1191 DNLNAVSDLTDSSWT
+1191 DNLNAVSDLTDPSWT

-1501 GAAIGSI
+1501 GAAIDGT
-1508 KPAHIPDREAADY
+1508 KTAHTPDRDAADY

-1527 TECGY
+1527 TDCGY

-1594 KTYTGSFVFTIKASK
+1594 KTYTGDFVFTVKASK
-1609 LHSIS
+1609 LRYIS
-1614 DGIQLTQVKGSAEG
+1614 DGIHLTQVKGSAEG

-1640 DIEDETVS
+1640 DIDDETVS

-1699 VSLAALSGL
+1699 VSLAVLSGL
-1708 VMLAIPELKKRK
+1708 VMLAIPEFKKRK
-1720 THR
+1720 THC

>member
-1 MPKKCHR
+1 
-8 QSAGKGRLG
+8 
-17 SIGGQKEV
+17 
-25 IMKKRIASILLVLVM
+25 MKKRIASILLVLVM

-47 TVWAWTP
+47 TVWARTS

-96 GNGHMAWYEFWN
+96 GDGHMAWYEFWN

-234 GALYVNN
+234 GALYVSN
-241 APAKVII
+241 APAEVTI

-257 ARNYGGAIS
+257 ARKNGGAIS
-266 CSATSHYTTLPFT
+266 CDASSYYSLSIP
-279 LDLLG
+279 LKLLG

-293 VKGGGVYFGGMTT
+293 IKGGGVYFGGTT
-306 CTVGGALN
+306 VCTVGGALN
-314 ITGNTQGESKT
+314 ITGNTQGDSKT
-325 ASNLHVGENAEKPQI
+325 ASNLHVGEEAKNPQI
-340 YIGDDD
+340 SIGYDD

-386 VPNGNSLDLKATDT
+386 VANGNSLDLKASAA

-405 CNNTYTTSD
+405 CNNTSD
-414 SYHNHAANTT
+414 SYHDHVANTT

-443 NDVTIDD
+443 NDVTIDK
-450 TWALDV
+450 TWALDL
-456 NKSNVG
+456 NKSDVS

-557 DTCGVYVQGDSRS
+557 DTRGVYVQGDSSS

-589 ADGSDVNGGGVLLEY
+589 VNGSDVNGGGVLLEY
-604 RSEFNMSGGSIKN
+604 RSKFNMSGGSIKN

-840 VTVSRGNAITYDEFK
+840 VTVSRSRAITHDEFK

-868 TNYDS
+868 TNVDC

-886 NLPEGLT
+886 ILPEGLT

-907 LTTVYA
+907 LTKVYA

-928 LKLNG
+928 LTLNG

-984 GHINHTTS
+984 GHINNTTS
-992 KMEYRLVGSTGSW
+992 KMEYRLVGSTGPW

-1053 GPFVYNGNQQF
+1053 GPFVYNGEEQF
-1064 GLYPGTA
+1064 GLYPGEA
-1071 HGYSSN
+1071 HGYTSN
-1077 RWYAWNVGTYTSTLT
+1077 RWYAWNAGTYTSKLT

-1126 APADLEYDGTAKEA
+1126 APADLEYNGTAKEA
-1140 TMSWIRGDSSGWGI
+1140 TMSWIRGSTSGWGI
-1154 GAFSANK
+1154 GKFEANK

-1169 GQVVAAP
+1169 GKVVAAP

-1191 DNLNAVSDLTDSSWT
+1191 DNLNAVSDLTDPSWT

-1292 WKCLDC
+1292 WKCQDC

-1402 VQSHDFRDVPNASFL
+1402 VQSHDFQDVPNASFL
-1417 QSAATCQHRSVYYKS
+1417 KSIATCQHKAVYYKS
-1432 CTCGAV
+1432 CTCGAK
-1438 STETFEYG
+1438 SADTFEYG
-1446 DTVPHSAK
+1446 DTAPHAPK

-1474 LGEKAPHAA
+1474 LGEKAPHTA

-1501 GAAIGSI
+1501 GAAIDGT
-1508 KPAHIPDREAADY
+1508 KTAHTPDREAADY

-1567 LAFAG
+1567 LGFAG
-1572 MMTDGLKDFVTIVN
+1572 MMPDGLKDFVTIVN

-1594 KTYTGSFVFTIKASK
+1594 KTYTGDFVFTVKASK
-1609 LHSIS
+1609 LRYIS
-1614 DGIQLTQVKGSAEG
+1614 DGIHLTQVKGSAEG

-1708 VMLAIPELKKRK
+1708 VMLAIPEFKKRK
-1720 THR
+1720 THC

>member
-47 TVWAWTP
+47 TVWARTS

-61 LKSRISSFSHNNPIE
+61 LKSRISSFSYNNPIE

-82 IEISETLNIRPTRN
+82 IEISETLNIRPTRK
-96 GNGHMAWYEFWN
+96 GDGHMAWYEFWN
-108 QNIIITGADADSKLV
+108 QNIIITGANANSKLV

-234 GALYVNN
+234 GALYVSN
-241 APAKVII
+241 APAEVTI

-257 ARNYGGAIS
+257 ARKNGGAIS
-266 CSATSHYTTLPFT
+266 CDASSYYSLSIP
-279 LDLLG
+279 LKLLG

-293 VKGGGVYFGGMTT
+293 IKGGGVYFGGTT
-306 CTVGGALN
+306 VCTVGGALN
-314 ITGNTQGESKT
+314 ITGNTQGDSKT
-325 ASNLHVGENAEKPQI
+325 ASNLHVGEEAKNPQI
-340 YIGDDD
+340 SIGYGD

-450 TWALDV
+450 TWALDL

-557 DTCGVYVQGDSRS
+557 DTHGVYVQGDSSS

-840 VTVSRGNAITYDEFK
+840 VTVSRSRAITYDEFK

-868 TNYDS
+868 TNVDC

-992 KMEYRLVGSTGSW
+992 KMEYRLVGSTGPW

-1126 APADLEYDGTAKEA
+1126 APADLEYNGTAKEA
-1140 TMSWIRGDSSGWGI
+1140 TMSWIPGDSSGWGI

-1298 GKFFADSGAVNEITD
+1298 GKFFADSAAVNEITD

-1402 VQSHDFRDVPNASFL
+1402 VRSHDFQDVPNASFL
-1417 QSAATCQHRSVYYKS
+1417 QSIATCQHKAVYYKS

-1594 KTYTGSFVFTIKASK
+1594 KTYTGSFVFTVKASK

-1648 LRDVSIM
+1648 LRDVSVP

-1699 VSLAALSGL
+1699 VSLAVLSGL
-1708 VMLAIPELKKRK
+1708 VMLAIPEFKKRK
-1720 THR
+1720 THC

>member
-1 MPKKCHR
+1 
-8 QSAGKGRLG
+8 
-17 SIGGQKEV
+17 
-25 IMKKRIASILLVLVM
+25 MKKRIASILLVLVM

-47 TVWAWTP
+47 TVWAWSYDNVTSFDKLKSAIEDLSYNNSIEI
-54 TVSTFEA
+54 TVS
-61 LKSRISSFSHNNPIE
+61 
-76 IVVDGT
+76 GT
-82 IEISETLNIRPTRN
+82 IEISETLNIRPTRTE
-96 GNGHMAWYEFWN
+96 GGSMAWYKYWN
-108 QNIIITGADADSKLV
+108 QNIIITGADANSKLV
-123 RAKGFTDALF
+123 RAKGFKGALF
-133 DLQGEQGYS
+133 NLQGEQGY
-142 GYQGSDHP
+142 GDGEDHP

-161 LDGGGDTTTA
+161 LDGGSDTTTA
-171 GYAAIR
+171 TSAAITAR
-177 AKEYS
+177 EYS
-182 NVILEDGAVI
+182 KVILENGAVI
-192 QNCKNINNAG
+192 QNCKNSSDEG
-202 GAVYLGSGN
+202 GAVYLGSGS
-211 NGGAATF
+211 GHGTTTF

-234 GALYVNN
+234 GALYVRN
-241 APAKVII
+241 APAEVTI

-257 ARNYGGAIS
+257 ARKSGGAINS
-266 CSATSHYTTLPFT
+266 CANRYMSSTSEYDVKLTLT
-279 LDLLG
+279 G
-284 GTIKNNTAG
+284 GAIKNNTAG
-293 VKGGGVYFGGMTT
+293 IKGGGVYFTGITT

-314 ITGNTQGESKT
+314 ITGNTQGDSKT
-325 ASNLHVGENAEKPQI
+325 ASNLHVGEAAENPHI
-340 YIGDDD
+340 YISYGD

-351 AASIGVNSDL
+351 AARIGVNSDL
-361 VPTKQIVYGTT
+361 VPIKQIVYGTT
-372 ATNIFFSDRTDCAL
+372 DTNIFSRDRTGCAL
-386 VPNGNSLDLKATDT
+386 VPNGSSLDLKASDT

-414 SYHNHAANTT
+414 SYHDHAANTT

-450 TWALDV
+450 TWALSQTI
-456 NKSNVG
+456 SNVG

-468 KLIINANYNRPYI
+468 KLIINANYNKPCI

-494 GRTAGQIVAQGNLD
+494 GQTAGQIVAQDGYSESYRN
-508 DYGIRAIK
+508 YAIK
-516 IEAGGT
+516 IDAGGT
-522 FNMYGGEITGFNEGF
+522 FNMYGGEITGFK
-537 AAVHNYAGKFN
+537 ADAVVYNYAGKFN

-557 DTCGVYVQGDSRS
+557 DTRGVYIQGNYRDAS
-570 LTTQMP
+570 TQMP
-576 EFYMFG
+576 VFNMFD

-589 ADGSDVNGGGVLLEY
+589 ADGSDVNGGGVLLQY
-604 RSEFNMSGGSIKN
+604 KSKFNMSGGSIKN

-632 NVGDATLT
+632 NVGDSTLT

-645 ISGNRAS
+645 ISSNRAS
-652 CSSTQKDDQGGGGI
+652 CSNTQEDYQGGGGI
-666 YLGACSKLTLSDGK
+666 YLGSYSKLTLSGGK

-685 ACAENYKETQTNN
+685 ACAENYKEASTNN
-698 GGYGGGVLL
+698 GGYGGGVFL
-707 RSARAFSM
+707 RSTRAFTM
-715 TGGEISG
+715 EGGEISG

-730 PKGYSTK
+730 PKGYGTQ
-737 YVGGR
+737 YVGGK
-742 GGGVYIDNIDNAKFY
+742 GGGVYLYNNDTKLY

-768 DDCGGGVYFC
+768 DDCGGGVFFE
-778 SKGYVY
+778 SNGWVY

-803 LYLDYNNSKQRFD
+803 LYLDYYSSQRFNVD
-816 VNGTLNSGADIGIS
+816 GSLYSGADIGIS
-830 TSKAL
+830 TSEVL

-840 VTVSRGNAITYDEFK
+840 VTVSRGKAITYDEFK

-893 RLASSGELEQNCST
+893 RLESSGELAQNCST

-928 LKLNG
+928 LTRNG

-938 SNNRIYISGSPTA
+938 ANNRIYISGSPTA

-975 QDPTSSDGL
+975 EDPTSSNGF
-984 GHINHTTS
+984 GYINNTTS

-1005 TTCGNSWTT
+1005 TNCGSGWTT
-1014 AGAGKYEVRFKAT
+1014 ARAGKYEVRYKAT

-1053 GPFVYNGNQQF
+1053 GPFVYNGEEQY
-1064 GLYPGTA
+1064 GLYPGEA
-1071 HGYSSN
+1071 YGYTSN
-1077 RWYAWNVGTYTSTLT
+1077 RWYAWNAGTYTSKLT

-1103 TGTKQVQWEIQKLT
+1103 TGTKEVQWEIRKLT
-1117 PTAAHFVFK
+1117 PTAEHFVFK
-1126 APADLEYDGTAKEA
+1126 APADLEYNGTAKEA
-1140 TMSWIRGDSSGWGI
+1140 TMSWIRGSTSGWGI
-1154 GAFSANK
+1154 GRFEANK

-1169 GQVVAAP
+1169 GKVVAAP

-1215 KWGEWKHND
+1215 HWGEWKHND

-1292 WKCLDC
+1292 WKCQDC
-1298 GKFFADSGAVNEITD
+1298 GKFFADSGAVNEITN

-1357 AKDDPAAADKYYSGE
+1357 AKDDPAAADKYYSGA
-1372 AGPHIYGTALTDF
+1372 AGSHIYGTALTDF

-1446 DTVPHSAK
+1446 DTAPHSAK

-1501 GAAIGSI
+1501 GAAIDGT
-1508 KPAHIPDREAADY
+1508 KTAHTPDRDAADY

-1527 TECGY
+1527 TDCGY

-1559 APGKETFK
+1559 APGQESFK
-1567 LAFAG
+1567 LTFVG
-1572 MMTDGLKDFVTIVN
+1572 MMPDGLKDFVTIVN

-1594 KTYTGSFVFTIKASK
+1594 KIYTGSFVFTIKASK
-1609 LHSIS
+1609 LNSIS

-1661 IPLDPKEDGSPLV
+1661 IPLNPKEDGSPLV

>member
-1 MPKKCHR
+1 
-8 QSAGKGRLG
+8 
-17 SIGGQKEV
+17 
-25 IMKKRIASILLVLVM
+25 MKKRIASILLVLVM

-47 TVWAWTP
+47 TVWAWSYDNVTSFDKLKSAIEDLSYNNSIEI
-54 TVSTFEA
+54 TVS
-61 LKSRISSFSHNNPIE
+61 
-76 IVVDGT
+76 GT
-82 IEISETLNIRPTRN
+82 IEISETLNIRPTRT
-96 GNGHMAWYEFWN
+96 GNGTMAWYKYWN
-108 QNIIITGADADSKLV
+108 QNIIISGADANSKLV
-123 RAKGFTDALF
+123 RAKGFKGALF
-133 DLQGEQGYS
+133 NLQGEQGY
-142 GYQGSDHP
+142 GDGEDHP
-150 AYASLTLRNIT
+150 AYASLTLRDIT
-161 LDGGGDTTTA
+161 LDGGSDTTTA
-171 GYAAIR
+171 TSAAITAR
-177 AKEYS
+177 EYS
-182 NVILEDGAVI
+182 KVILENGAVI
-192 QNCKNINNAG
+192 QNCKNSSDEG

-211 NGGAATF
+211 SHGTATF

-234 GALYVNN
+234 GALYVRN
-241 APAKVII
+241 APAEVTI

-257 ARNYGGAIS
+257 ARKSGGAINS
-266 CSATSHYTTLPFT
+266 RANRYMSSTSEYDVKLTLT
-279 LDLLG
+279 G
-284 GTIKNNTAG
+284 GAIKNNTAG
-293 VKGGGVYFGGMTT
+293 IKGGGVYFGGITT

-314 ITGNTQGESKT
+314 ITGNTQGDSKT
-325 ASNLHVGENAEKPQI
+325 ASNLHVGEAAENPHI
-340 YIGDDD
+340 YISYGDD
-346 DKLTS
+346 KMTS
-351 AASIGVNSDL
+351 AARIGVNSDL

-372 ATNIFFSDRTDCAL
+372 DTNIFSRDRTGCAL
-386 VPNGNSLDLKATDT
+386 VPNGSSLDLKASDT
-400 HTHCP
+400 HTHCS
-405 CNNTYTTSD
+405 CNNTRTTSD
-414 SYHNHAANTT
+414 SYHDHAANTT

-450 TWALDV
+450 TWALSQTI
-456 NKSNVG
+456 SNVG

-468 KLIINANYNRPYI
+468 KLIINASYNKPCI

-494 GRTAGQIVAQGNLD
+494 GQTAGQIVAQDGYSESYRN
-508 DYGIRAIK
+508 YAIK
-516 IEAGGT
+516 IDAGGT
-522 FNMYGGEITGFNEGF
+522 FNMYGGEITGFK
-537 AAVHNYAGKFN
+537 ADAVVYNYAGKFN

-557 DTCGVYVQGDSRS
+557 DTRGVHVLGDYQN
-570 LTTQMP
+570 LTTPMP
-576 EFYMFG
+576 VFNMFG

-589 ADGSDVNGGGVLLEY
+589 INGSDVNGGGVLLQY

-632 NVGDATLT
+632 NVGDSTLT

-645 ISGNRAS
+645 ISSNRAS
-652 CSSTQKDDQGGGGI
+652 CGNTQEDYQGGGGI
-666 YLGACSKLTLSDGK
+666 YLGSYSKLTLSGTAR

-685 ACAENYKETQTNN
+685 ACAENYKEASTNN
-698 GGYGGGVLL
+698 GGYGGGVFL
-707 RSARAFSM
+707 RSTRAFSM
-715 TGGEISG
+715 EGGEISG

-730 PKGYSTK
+730 PKGYGTQ
-737 YVGGR
+737 YVGGK
-742 GGGVYIDNIDNAKFY
+742 GGGVYLYNNDTKLY

-768 DDCGGGVYFC
+768 DDCGGGVFFE
-778 SKGYVY
+778 SNGWVY

-803 LYLDYNNSKQRFD
+803 LYLDYYSSQRFNVD
-816 VNGTLNSGADIGIS
+816 GSLYSGADIGIS

-835 YGSET
+835 YGSQT
-840 VTVSRGNAITYDEFK
+840 VTVSRGKAITYDEFG
-855 YFKPDRSDYEAFL
+855 YFKPDRSDYEAYL
-868 TNYDS
+868 TDS
-873 YVALRLKTYDVKI
+873 DQYIALRLKTYDVKI
-886 NLPEGLT
+886 ILPEGLT
-893 RLASSGELEQNCST
+893 RLAGSGELEQNCST

-928 LKLNG
+928 LTRNG

-938 SNNRIYISGSPTA
+938 ANNRIYISGSPTA

-975 QDPTSSDGL
+975 EDPTSSNGF
-984 GHINHTTS
+984 GYINNTTS

-1005 TTCGNSWTT
+1005 TNCGSDWTT
-1014 AGAGKYEVRFKAT
+1014 ARAGKYEVRYKAT

-1053 GPFVYNGNQQF
+1053 GPFVYNGEEQY
-1064 GLYPGTA
+1064 GLYPGEA
-1071 HGYSSN
+1071 HGYTSN
-1077 RWYAWNVGTYTSTLT
+1077 RWYAWNAGTYTSKLT

-1103 TGTKQVQWEIQKLT
+1103 TGTKEVQWEIRKLT
-1117 PTAAHFVFK
+1117 PTAEHFVFK
-1126 APADLEYDGTAKEA
+1126 APADLEYNGTAKEA
-1140 TMSWIRGDSSGWGI
+1140 TMSWIRGSTPGWGI
-1154 GAFSANK
+1154 GRFEANK

-1169 GQVVAAP
+1169 GKVVAAP

-1215 KWGEWKHND
+1215 HWGEWKHND

-1292 WKCLDC
+1292 WKCQDC

-1330 DNLRSEAANCQE
+1330 DNLRSEAVNCQE

-1357 AKDDPAAADKYYSGE
+1357 AKDDPAAADKYYSGA
-1372 AGPHIYGTALTDF
+1372 AGSHIYGTALTDF

-1402 VQSHDFRDVPNASFL
+1402 VQSHDFRDVPSASFL

-1446 DTVPHSAK
+1446 DTAPHSAK

-1501 GAAIGSI
+1501 GAAIDGT
-1508 KPAHIPDREAADY
+1508 KTAHTPDRDAADY

-1527 TECGY
+1527 TDCGY

-1559 APGKETFK
+1559 APGQESFK
-1567 LAFAG
+1567 LTFVG
-1572 MMTDGLKDFVTIVN
+1572 MMPDGLKDFVTIVN

-1594 KTYTGSFVFTIKASK
+1594 KIYTGSFVFTIKASK
-1609 LHSIS
+1609 LNSIS

-1661 IPLDPKEDGSPLV
+1661 IPLNPKEDGSPLV

>member
-17 SIGGQKEV
+17 STGGQKEV

-47 TVWAWTP
+47 TVWARTS

-96 GNGHMAWYEFWN
+96 GDGHMAWYEFWN
-108 QNIIITGADADSKLV
+108 QNIIISGADADSKLV

-234 GALYVNN
+234 GALYVSN
-241 APAKVII
+241 APAEVTI

-257 ARNYGGAIS
+257 ARKNGGAIS
-266 CSATSHYTTLPFT
+266 CDASSYYSLSIP
-279 LDLLG
+279 LKLLG

-293 VKGGGVYFGGMTT
+293 IKGGGVYFGGTT
-306 CTVGGALN
+306 VCTVGGALN
-314 ITGNTQGESKT
+314 ITGNTQGDSKT
-325 ASNLHVGENAEKPQI
+325 ASNLHVGEEAKNPQI
-340 YIGDDD
+340 SIGYGD

-386 VPNGNSLDLKATDT
+386 VPNGNSLDLKASAT

-405 CNNTYTTSD
+405 CNNTSD
-414 SYHNHAANTT
+414 SYHDHVANTT

-450 TWALDV
+450 TWALDL

-522 FNMYGGEITGFNEGF
+522 FNMYGGEITGFNEGI

-557 DTCGVYVQGDSRS
+557 DTRGVYVEGDYRN
-570 LTTQMP
+570 LTTPMP
-576 EFYMFG
+576 KFNMFG

-589 ADGSDVNGGGVLLEY
+589 INGSDVNGGGVLLEY

-840 VTVSRGNAITYDEFK
+840 VTVSRSRAITHDEFK

-868 TNYDS
+868 TNVDC

-886 NLPEGLT
+886 ILPEGLT

-984 GHINHTTS
+984 GHINNTTS
-992 KMEYRLVGSTGSW
+992 KMEYRLVGSTGPW

-1126 APADLEYDGTAKEA
+1126 APADLEYNGTAKEA
-1140 TMSWIRGDSSGWGI
+1140 TMSWIPGDSSGWGI

-1169 GQVVAAP
+1169 GKIVAAP

-1191 DNLNAVSDLTDSSWT
+1191 DNLNAVSDLTDPSWT

-1298 GKFFADSGAVNEITD
+1298 GKFFADSAAVNEITD

-1357 AKDDPAAADKYYSGE
+1357 AKDDPAAADKYYSGA

-1402 VQSHDFRDVPNASFL
+1402 VQSHDFQDVPNASFL
-1417 QSAATCQHRSVYYKS
+1417 QSIATCQHKAVYYKS

-1446 DTVPHSAK
+1446 DTAPHAPK

-1501 GAAIGSI
+1501 GAAIDGT
-1508 KPAHIPDREAADY
+1508 KTAHTPDREAADY

-1567 LAFAG
+1567 LGFAG
-1572 MMTDGLKDFVTIVN
+1572 MMPDGLKDFVTIVN

-1594 KTYTGSFVFTIKASK
+1594 KTYTGDFVFTVKASK
-1609 LHSIS
+1609 LRYIS
-1614 DGIQLTQVKGSAEG
+1614 DGIHLTQVKGSAEG

-1661 IPLDPKEDGSPLV
+1661 IPLDPKADGSPLV

-1720 THR
+1720 THC

>member
-1 MPKKCHR
+1 
-8 QSAGKGRLG
+8 
-17 SIGGQKEV
+17 
-25 IMKKRIASILLVLVM
+25 MKKRIASILLVLVM

-47 TVWAWTP
+47 TVWAWTS

-61 LKSRISSFSHNNPIE
+61 LKSRISSRSYNNPIE

-82 IEISETLNIRPTRN
+82 IEISETLNINPTQA
-96 GNGHMAWYEFWN
+96 GDGSMAWYKFWD
-108 QNIIITGADADSKLV
+108 QNIIISGADANSKLV

-133 DLQGEQGYS
+133 NLEGKQGYS
-142 GYQGSDHP
+142 GAGGSDHP

-161 LDGGGDTTTA
+161 LDGGSDTTTA

-234 GALYVNN
+234 GALYVSN
-241 APAKVII
+241 APAEVTI

-257 ARNYGGAIS
+257 ARKNGGAIS
-266 CSATSHYTTLPFT
+266 CDASSYYSLSIP
-279 LDLLG
+279 LKLLG

-293 VKGGGVYFGGMTT
+293 IKGGGVYFGGITT

-325 ASNLHVGENAEKPQI
+325 ASNLHVGEDAEKQQI
-340 YIGDDD
+340 YIGYDDN
-346 DKLTS
+346 KLTS
-351 AASIGVNSDL
+351 AARIGVNSDL
-361 VPTKQIVYGTT
+361 VPIKQIVYGTT

-386 VPNGNSLDLKATDT
+386 VPNGSSLDLKATDT
-400 HTHCP
+400 HTHCS
-405 CNNTYTTSD
+405 CNNTSD
-414 SYHNHAANTT
+414 SYHDHAANTT

-450 TWALDV
+450 TWALSQTI
-456 NKSNVG
+456 SNVG

-468 KLIINANYNRPYI
+468 KLIINANYNKPCI
-481 SIPGY
+481 SIPGH

-494 GRTAGQIVAQGNLD
+494 GQTAGQIVAQDGYSESYRN
-508 DYGIRAIK
+508 YAIK
-516 IEAGGT
+516 IDAGGT
-522 FNMYGGEITGFNEGF
+522 FNMYGGEITGFK
-537 AAVHNYAGKFN
+537 ADAVVYNYAGKFN

-557 DTCGVYVQGDSRS
+557 DTRGVYIQGNYRDAS
-570 LTTQMP
+570 TQMP
-576 EFYMFG
+576 VFNMFD

-589 ADGSDVNGGGVLLEY
+589 INGSDVNGGGVLLQY

-632 NVGDATLT
+632 NVGDSTLT

-645 ISGNRAS
+645 ISSNRAS
-652 CSSTQKDDQGGGGI
+652 CSNTQEDYQGGGGI
-666 YLGACSKLTLSDGK
+666 YLGSYSKLTLSGTAR

-685 ACAENYKETQTNN
+685 ACAENYKEASTNN
-698 GGYGGGVLL
+698 GGYGGGVFL
-707 RSARAFSM
+707 RSTRAFTM
-715 TGGEISG
+715 EGGEISG

-730 PKGYSTK
+730 PKGYGTQ
-737 YVGGR
+737 YVGGK
-742 GGGVYIDNIDNAKFY
+742 GGGVYLYNNDTKLY
-757 MSRGSIKNNTA
+757 MRRGSIKNNTA
-768 DDCGGGVYFC
+768 DDCGGGVFFE
-778 SKGYVY
+778 SNGWVY

-803 LYLDYNNSKQRFD
+803 LYLDYYSSQRFNVD
-816 VNGTLNSGADIGIS
+816 GSLYSGADIGIS

-840 VTVSRGNAITYDEFK
+840 VTVSRGKAITYDEFK

-893 RLASSGELEQNCST
+893 RLESSGELAQNCST

-928 LKLNG
+928 LTRNG

-938 SNNRIYISGSPTA
+938 ANNRIYISGSPTA

-975 QDPTSSDGL
+975 EDPTSSNGF
-984 GHINHTTS
+984 GYINNTTS

-1005 TTCGNSWTT
+1005 TNCGSGWTT
-1014 AGAGKYEVRFKAT
+1014 ARAGKYEVRYKAT

-1053 GPFVYNGNQQF
+1053 GPFVYNGEEQY
-1064 GLYPGTA
+1064 GLYPGEA
-1071 HGYSSN
+1071 HGYTSN
-1077 RWYAWNVGTYTSTLT
+1077 RWYAWNAGTYTSKLT

-1103 TGTKQVQWEIQKLT
+1103 TGTKEVQWEIKKLT

-1126 APADLEYDGTAKEA
+1126 APADLEYNGTAKEA
-1140 TMSWIRGDSSGWGI
+1140 TMSWIRGSTPGWGI
-1154 GAFSANK
+1154 GRFEANK

-1169 GQVVAAP
+1169 GKVVAAP

-1215 KWGEWKHND
+1215 HWGEWKHND

-1292 WKCLDC
+1292 WKCQDC

-1357 AKDDPAAADKYYSGE
+1357 AKDDPAAADKYYSGA
-1372 AGPHIYGTALTDF
+1372 AGSHIYGTALTDF

-1446 DTVPHSAK
+1446 DTAPHSAK

-1508 KPAHIPDREAADY
+1508 KPPHSPDRDAADY

-1532 EIAPVRPDVDVTVT
+1532 EIAPVRPDVNVTVT

-1559 APGKETFK
+1559 APGQESFK
-1567 LAFAG
+1567 LTFVG
-1572 MMTDGLKDFVTIVN
+1572 MMPDGLKDFVTIVN

-1594 KTYTGSFVFTIKASK
+1594 KIYTGSFVFTIKASK
-1609 LHSIS
+1609 LNSIS

-1661 IPLDPKEDGSPLV
+1661 IPLNPKEDGSPLV

>member
-1 MPKKCHR
+1 
-8 QSAGKGRLG
+8 
-17 SIGGQKEV
+17 
-25 IMKKRIASILLVLVM
+25 MKKRIASILLVLVM

-47 TVWAWTP
+47 TVWAWSYDNVTSFDKLKSAIEDLSYNNSIEI
-54 TVSTFEA
+54 TVS
-61 LKSRISSFSHNNPIE
+61 
-76 IVVDGT
+76 GT
-82 IEISETLNIRPTRN
+82 IEISETLNIRPTRT
-96 GNGHMAWYEFWN
+96 GNGTMAWYKYWN
-108 QNIIITGADADSKLV
+108 QNIIISGADANSKLV
-123 RAKGFTDALF
+123 RAKGFKGALF
-133 DLQGEQGYS
+133 NLQGEQGY
-142 GYQGSDHP
+142 GDGEDHP
-150 AYASLTLRNIT
+150 AYASLTLRDIT
-161 LDGGGDTTTA
+161 LDGGSDTTTA
-171 GYAAIR
+171 TSAAITVR
-177 AKEYS
+177 EYS
-182 NVILEDGAVI
+182 NVILENGAVI
-192 QNCKNINNAG
+192 QNCKNSSDEG

-211 NGGAATF
+211 SHGTATF

-234 GALYVNN
+234 GALYVRN
-241 APAKVII
+241 APAEVTI

-257 ARNYGGAIS
+257 ARKSGGAINS
-266 CSATSHYTTLPFT
+266 RANRYMSSTSEYVVTLT
-279 LDLLG
+279 LTG
-284 GTIKNNTAG
+284 GAIKNNTAG
-293 VKGGGVYFGGMTT
+293 IKGGGVYFGGITT

-314 ITGNTQGESKT
+314 ITGNTQGDSKT
-325 ASNLHVGENAEKPQI
+325 ASNLHVGEAAENPHI
-340 YIGDDD
+340 YISYGD

-351 AASIGVNSDL
+351 AARIGVNSDL

-372 ATNIFFSDRTDCAL
+372 DTNIFSRDRTGCAL
-386 VPNGNSLDLKATDT
+386 VPNGSSLDLKASDT
-400 HTHCP
+400 HTHCS
-405 CNNTYTTSD
+405 CNNTRTTSD
-414 SYHNHAANTT
+414 SYHDHAANTT

-450 TWALDV
+450 TWALSQTI
-456 NKSNVG
+456 SNVG

-468 KLIINANYNRPYI
+468 KLIINANYNKPCI

-494 GRTAGQIVAQGNLD
+494 GQTAGQIVAQDGYSESYRN
-508 DYGIRAIK
+508 YAIK
-516 IEAGGT
+516 IDAGGT
-522 FNMYGGEITGFNEGF
+522 FNMYGGEITGFK
-537 AAVHNYAGKFN
+537 ADAVVYNYAGKFN

-557 DTCGVYVQGDSRS
+557 DTRGVHVLGDYQN
-570 LTTQMP
+570 LTTPMP
-576 EFYMFG
+576 VFNMFG

-589 ADGSDVNGGGVLLEY
+589 ADGSDVNGGGVLLQY
-604 RSEFNMSGGSIKN
+604 SSKFNMSGGSIKN

-632 NVGDATLT
+632 NVGDSTLT

-645 ISGNRAS
+645 ISSNRAS
-652 CSSTQKDDQGGGGI
+652 CGNTQEDYQGGGGI
-666 YLGACSKLTLSDGK
+666 YLGSYSKLTLSGTAR

-685 ACAENYKETQTNN
+685 ACAENYKEASTNN
-698 GGYGGGVLL
+698 GGYGGGVFL
-707 RSARAFSM
+707 RSIRAFSM
-715 TGGEISG
+715 EGGEISG

-730 PKGYSTK
+730 PKGYGTQ
-737 YVGGR
+737 YVGGK
-742 GGGVYIDNIDNAKFY
+742 GGGVYLYNNDTKLY

-768 DDCGGGVYFC
+768 DDCGGGVFFE
-778 SKGYVY
+778 SNGWVY

-803 LYLDYNNSKQRFD
+803 LYLDYYSSQRFNVD
-816 VNGTLNSGADIGIS
+816 GSLYSGADIGIS

-835 YGSET
+835 YGSQT
-840 VTVSRGNAITYDEFK
+840 VTVSRGKAITYDEFG
-855 YFKPDRSDYEAFL
+855 YFKPDRSDYEAYL
-868 TNYDS
+868 TDS
-873 YVALRLKTYDVKI
+873 DQYIALRLKTYDVKI
-886 NLPEGLT
+886 ILPEGLT
-893 RLASSGELEQNCST
+893 RLAGSGELEQNCST

-928 LKLNG
+928 LTRNG

-938 SNNRIYISGSPTA
+938 ANNRIYISGSPTA

-975 QDPTSSDGL
+975 EDPTSSNGF
-984 GHINHTTS
+984 GYINNTTS

-1005 TTCGNSWTT
+1005 TNCGSDWTT
-1014 AGAGKYEVRFKAT
+1014 ARAGKYEVRYKAT

-1053 GPFVYNGNQQF
+1053 GPFVYNGEEQY
-1064 GLYPGTA
+1064 GLYPGEA
-1071 HGYSSN
+1071 HGYTSN
-1077 RWYAWNVGTYTSTLT
+1077 RWYAWNAGTYTSKLT

-1103 TGTKQVQWEIQKLT
+1103 TGTKEVQWEIRKLT
-1117 PTAAHFVFK
+1117 STAEHFVFK
-1126 APADLEYDGTAKEA
+1126 APADLEYNGTAKEA
-1140 TMSWIRGDSSGWGI
+1140 TMSWIRGSTPGWGI
-1154 GAFSANK
+1154 GRFEANK

-1169 GQVVAAP
+1169 GKVVAAP

-1215 KWGEWKHND
+1215 HWGEWKHND

-1292 WKCLDC
+1292 WKCQDC

-1357 AKDDPAAADKYYSGE
+1357 AKDDPAAADKYYSGA
-1372 AGPHIYGTALTDF
+1372 AGSHIYGTALTDF

-1446 DTVPHSAK
+1446 DTAPHSAK

-1501 GAAIGSI
+1501 GAAIDGT
-1508 KPAHIPDREAADY
+1508 KTAHTPDRDAADY

-1527 TECGY
+1527 TDCGY

-1559 APGKETFK
+1559 APGQESFK
-1567 LAFAG
+1567 LTFVG
-1572 MMTDGLKDFVTIVN
+1572 MMPDGLKDFVTIVN

-1594 KTYTGSFVFTIKASK
+1594 KIYTGSFVFTIKASK
-1609 LHSIS
+1609 LNSIS

-1661 IPLDPKEDGSPLV
+1661 IPLNPKEDGSPLV

>member
-1 MPKKCHR
+1 M
-8 QSAGKGRLG
+8 
-17 SIGGQKEV
+17 
-25 IMKKRIASILLVLVM
+25 
-40 ALSLIPT
+40 
-47 TVWAWTP
+47 
-54 TVSTFEA
+54 
-61 LKSRISSFSHNNPIE
+61 
-76 IVVDGT
+76 
-82 IEISETLNIRPTRN
+82 ISETLNLKSEDSDYGRN
-96 GNGHMAWYEFWN
+96 VSKYNVTIVGKDEN
-108 QNIIITGADADSKLV
+108 SKLV
-123 RAKGFTDALF
+123 RAEGFTEALF
-133 DLQGEQGYS
+133 VVAGTRTYYGSESLYYS
-142 GYQGSDHP
+142 
-150 AYASLTLRNIT
+150 SLTLRDIII
-161 LDGGGDTTTA
+161 DGGSDKTTA
-171 GYAAIR
+171 TSAAIR
-177 AKEYS
+177 VRSQGTLNLEGNTVIRNCKSSDNDGGAIFMGS
-182 NVILEDGAVI
+182 HDTPINGGQAILNISGNVIL
-192 QNCKNINNAG
+192 
-202 GAVYLGSGN
+202 
-211 NGGAATF
+211 
-218 TMSGTARMENN
+218 ENN
-229 EAGMG
+229 EAGYG
-234 GALYVNN
+234 GVVYIRDYGYSGPFTPSKLTMT
-241 APAKVII
+241 
-248 SGGTMQNNT
+248 GGTMRNNT
-257 ARNYGGAIS
+257 ARKAGGAIY
-266 CSATSHYTTLPFT
+266 SHDIKTTYRTEDVPLK
-279 LDLLG
+279 LLG
-284 GTIKNNTAG
+284 GTIQNNTAG
-293 VKGGGVYFGGMTT
+293 IKGGGVYFTGLAA

-314 ITGNTQGESKT
+314 ITGNTQGDSKT
-325 ASNLHVGENAEKPQI
+325 ASNLHVGEEAENPHI
-340 YIGDDD
+340 YISYGD

-372 ATNIFFSDRTDCAL
+372 DTNIFFSDRTDCAL

-429 SLAAIKSSGNYYLL
+429 SLAAIKSSGSYYLL
-443 NDVTIDD
+443 NDVTVDK

-456 NKSNVG
+456 NKSNVS

-468 KLIINANYNRPYI
+468 KLIINATYDRPCI

-494 GRTAGQIVAQGNLD
+494 GQTAGQIVAQDGYSESYRN
-508 DYGIRAIK
+508 YAVK
-516 IEAGGT
+516 IDAGGT
-522 FNMYGGEITGFNEGF
+522 FNMYGGEITGFK
-537 AAVHNYAGKFN
+537 ADAVVYNYAGEFN

-557 DTCGVYVQGDSRS
+557 DACGVHVLGDYQN
-570 LTTQMP
+570 LTTPMP
-576 EFYMFG
+576 VFNMYG

-589 ADGSDVNGGGVLLEY
+589 INGSDVNGGGVLLNY
-604 RSEFNMSGGSIKN
+604 RSKFNMFGGFIKN

-632 NVGDATLT
+632 DVGDATLT

-666 YLGACSKLTLSDGK
+666 YLGARSTLTLSDGK

-698 GGYGGGVLL
+698 GGYGGGVLF

-730 PKGYSTK
+730 PKGYGTE

-816 VNGTLNSGADIGIS
+816 VNGTLNFGADIGIS

-840 VTVSRGNAITYDEFK
+840 VTVSRSRPITSDEFK

-868 TNYDS
+868 TNVDC

-928 LKLNG
+928 LTLNG

-975 QDPTSSDGL
+975 EDPTSSNGF
-984 GHINHTTS
+984 GYINNTTS

-1032 SPSTEVVINRFI
+1032 SPSTTVVINRFI

-1053 GPFVYNGNQQF
+1053 GPFVYNGNQQY

-1161 FTVTYKQN
+1161 FTVTYKQT

-1176 TEMGTYQVYVSVANN
+1176 TEMGTYQVYVSGANN
-1191 DNLNAVSDLTDSSWT
+1191 DNLNAVSDLTDPSWT

-1257 SVCQISYGSIDPTHH
+1257 SVCRISYGSIDPTHH
-1272 NLQSVAAVEPTCTQS
+1272 NLQSVAAVDPTCTQS

-1372 AGPHIYGTALTDF
+1372 AGPHIYGTTLTDF

-1402 VQSHDFRDVPNASFL
+1402 VRSHDFQDVPNASFL
-1417 QSAATCQHRSVYYKS
+1417 QSIATCQHKAVYYKS

-1446 DTVPHSAK
+1446 DTAPHAPK

-1488 SDKDGHWKVCKDC
+1488 FDKDGHWKVCKDC
-1501 GAAIGSI
+1501 GAAIDGT
-1508 KPAHIPDREAADY
+1508 KTAHTPDREAADY
-1521 ENPVLC
+1521 ESPVLC

-1532 EIAPVRPDVDVTVT
+1532 KIAPVRPDVDVTVT

-1572 MMTDGLKDFVTIVN
+1572 MMPDGLKDFVTIVN

-1594 KTYTGSFVFTIKASK
+1594 KTYTGDFVFTVKASK
-1609 LHSIS
+1609 LRYIS
-1614 DGIQLTQVKGSAEG
+1614 DGIHLTQVKGSAEG

-1648 LRDVSIM
+1648 LRDVSVP